1 MPEEKDKKKS
11 LFPFLGASD
20 AKKDNKDSFTFSDKI
35 KNSKPM
41 GSKSFA
47 NRVSSKIGS
56 DGKPRQTLFER
67 TRRDAPFFIA
77 ALVALLLLPFL
88 YKYSGQ
94 VSEEPMVTP
103 GSEESVFDPERYG
116 FDTATGNPDG
126 QIAQFAGRDS
136 LSLIKMG
143 DDTSATDE
151 VTNDYIP
158 SHDGYDASQESSTST
173 EVEENNTNIYKRAAA
188 PATRAAFRRAATK
201 INPLSSAGL
210 TSRGGSRLGVGM
222 WGGGMKTAAR
232 KVGASG
238 PRNSPKPVS
247 LQPLQ
252 AAGKPSR
259 TSFGNG
265 SAAEARRSKDAM
277 SKANAMQALMDAQMK
292 PVQPGKIGGLGGGN
306 FGPGGGKGNLDRKF
320 TYNGKEPWWWDMMKT
335 RAQKEWE
342 AEFNRKWDW
351 IKWKDKMLQG
361 FLNGIFS
368 CLATGTDDWSM
379 GKMFGAAAGEGKES
393 KCGKYTAKDWEQCPD
408 CMNKGK
414 FGKASCW
421 ALFNYKGD
429 DGQKN
434 PWSSGSPN
442 EATLGPI
449 AQRVDCLSN
458 GFGGAFGKMWSK
470 LFGKNKGTF
479 AEAGDCNT
487 FAKDGIYTA
496 DFDSTKDAGKWTV
509 FHYVVGIPTNRL
521 SAYYQMTPT
530 KQAQELVVGYI
541 DRGTTFNSNIP
552 AMTKRKDFVP
562 LFVES
567 VAIKNKKIRKDKPA
581 PTQASTGTATADAGS
596 KNTPAPTQASSGTAT
611 ADAASGTEVAPEE
624 VEALGKQPMMKYTAF
639 LGVLRK
645 GGIMKDAGE
654 TDAKDSLSVS
664 TKGAKQ
670 GKGFVTGARCPYPLV
685 RITCENHAT
694 VSSQGAKINGMPY
707 AHLTFTNGM
716 AGDEAYNAMKSRFLI
731 SYMIQGEDN
740 DVASAITTS
749 TNIAHGQ
756 YYDIP
761 HMNIQKYTGSWSE
774 QLTDSA
780 GFVTNELGKERKSGL
795 SAGYQVIA
803 NSANIKKLRG
813 SDRTNPSNRTIITWE
828 IRQCDSLSVDGESIN
843 KGGCQNG
850 VIKERDEKGKV
861 TAILGQDRPG
871 RVVSTATCVYDDGG
885 GVMEVPGFPTST
897 GNDPVDN
904 DPPVQPEAPKP
915 EPGKVKLDLANYL
928 SGNGGIPAKYNEQ
941 GRRDVGLTIPTV
953 FGFNTSLNS
962 ANCRAVGLQ
971 RLAKKDAAQAVFNN
985 SAAKSY
991 VDSVLAAV
999 NAAPELTA
1007 KNTEVV
1013 HSGEVSVGQLV
1024 DAMTIAY
1031 QKNLLNREVPIEV
1044 VCSLGKTIGATS
1056 VDPDAR
1062 VIKEAWTNTFGA
1074 FAAYTGVN
1082 SSFYPAPLV
1091 PGKDGNLQPDK
1102 RFWGCNDIYVPGTA
1116 DESKKYKGKVYQ
1128 PSVAYCNNHKGDA
1141 KCRLKNIVI
1150 KNGHHYGNY
1159 NWNGKYGPLGQVR
1172 RKDGDYDRNA
1182 YKKALEAGGWT
1193 TNADDPNA
1201 FPLHA
1206 IADVVERKANF
1217 TRKQSLTDQE
1227 LKTEKVS
1234 GLDDYNRRAYVAAYN
1249 NIFNDLDTSGCSLG
1263 DAGNMPVAD
1272 ALHYIGAVCTNGKN
1286 KKPGNG
1292 MTVCGTLD
1300 NVARHHGPSTD
1311 WQTEQE

>member
-292 PVQPGKIGGLGGGN
+292 PVQPGKIGGLGGGS

-335 RAQKEWE
+335 RSQKEWE
-342 AEFNRKWDW
+342 AKFNRKWDW

-379 GKMFGAAAGEGKES
+379 GKMFGAEADAGKEPTC
-393 KCGKYTAKDWEQCPD
+393 CGVKQANWEGFAGVGVPFDPKTCKGFKKKPEYKDAC
-408 CMNKGK
+408 
-414 FGKASCW
+414 ASGW
-421 ALFNYKGD
+421 D
-429 DGQKN
+429 DGNKN
-434 PWSSGSPN
+434 KV
-442 EATLGPI
+442 TMGPI

-541 DRGTTFNSNIP
+541 DKGTTFNSNIS
-552 AMTKRKDFVP
+552 AMKDRKNFVP

-581 PTQASTGTATADAGS
+581 PTKPSSGTATAGAGS
-596 KNTPAPTQASSGTAT
+596 KNTPAPTKASSGTVT
-611 ADAASGTEVAPEE
+611 TGAASGAGVAPEE
-624 VEALGKQPMMKYTAF
+624 VEALQTPIKYTKF

-694 VSSQGAKINGMPY
+694 VSNQGAKIDGMPY

-716 AGDEAYNAMKSRFLI
+716 SGDMAYNLMKSRFLI
-731 SYMIQGEDN
+731 SYSVQGQNN
-740 DVASAITTS
+740 DVAQAITTS
-749 TNIAHGQ
+749 TDIAQGQ

-761 HMNIQKYTGSWSE
+761 HMEIQKYTGSWSE
-774 QLTDSA
+774 QLTNSA
-780 GFVTNELGKERKSGL
+780 GFVTNELGKERPSGL

-803 NSANIKKLRG
+803 NSANIKKLHG

-850 VIKERDEKGKV
+850 VIKERDDKGKV

-885 GVMEVPGFPTST
+885 GVMEVPGFPTIT
-897 GNDPVDN
+897 GNDPA
-904 DPPVQPEAPKP
+904 PQQEPVQPQPIVQ

-941 GRRDVGLTIPTV
+941 GRKDVGLTIPTD
-953 FGFNTSLNS
+953 FGFHTSLNS

-1044 VCSLGKTIGATS
+1044 VCSLGKTIGYTS

-1062 VIKEAWTNTFGA
+1062 VLRNVWRNTFGA

-1082 SSFYPAPLV
+1082 SSFYPAPVV
-1091 PGKDGNLQPDK
+1091 PGEDGKEYADR
-1102 RFWGCNDIYVPGTA
+1102 RFWGCNDIKTSARTA
-1116 DESKKYKGKVYQ
+1116 DEEKNADGTLYKMSVDDCKKS
-1128 PSVAYCNNHKGDA
+1128 PRDA
-1141 KCRLKNIVI
+1141 RCRLKNIVI
-1150 KNGHHYGNY
+1150 RNGHHYGNY

-1172 RKDGDYDRNA
+1172 RRDGDYDRNA
-1182 YKKALEAGGWT
+1182 YKKALEEGGWT

-1206 IADVVERKANF
+1206 IADVVERKFGF
-1217 TRKQSLTDQE
+1217 TRKQSLTADE
-1227 LKTEKVS
+1227 LKTEDVA
-1234 GLDDYNRRAYVAAYN
+1234 GLDDYNRREYVKAYR
-1249 NIFNDLDTSGCSLG
+1249 NIFNDVDKAGCQLD
-1263 DAGNMPVAD
+1263 DAGTMPVAD
-1272 ALHYIGAVCTNGKN
+1272 ALRYIGAVCTNGKN

-1292 MTVCGTLD
+1292 MMKCGTVD
-1300 NVARHHGPSTD
+1300 KVAKHPGSRTLT
-1311 WQTEQE
+1311 QEQQ

>member
-351 IKWKDKMLQG
+351 IKWKDNLLKTWLAG
-361 FLNGIFS
+361 AFN
-368 CLATGTDDWSM
+368 CLVTGDEDGAM
-379 GKMFGAAAGEGKES
+379 GKVFGAAKGAGNAD
-393 KCGKYTAKDWEQCPD
+393 KCGKYTAESWAKCERCRSF
-408 CMNKGK
+408 GE
-414 FGKASCW
+414 FGKDACHG
-421 ALFNYKGD
+421 LFNYTGA
-429 DGQKN
+429 DGQKD
-434 PWSSGSPN
+434 PWSGGNQNSES
-442 EATLGPI
+442 LGFFS
-449 AQRVDCLSN
+449 QRIDCLSN
-458 GFGGAFGKMWSK
+458 GLGGAFGKMWNK

-496 DFDSTKDAGKWTV
+496 DFDSTKNDGKWTV

-541 DRGTTFNSNIP
+541 DKGTTFNSNIS
-552 AMTKRKDFVP
+552 AMKDRKNFVP

-581 PTQASTGTATADAGS
+581 PT
-596 KNTPAPTQASSGTAT
+596 KASSGTAT
-611 ADAASGTEVAPEE
+611 ADSGGDVSPEE
-624 VEALGKQPMMKYTAF
+624 VAALETPIKYTKF

-645 GGIMKDAGE
+645 GGVMIDAGE

-694 VSSQGAKINGMPY
+694 VSNQGAKINGMPY

-716 AGDEAYNAMKSRFLI
+716 TGEAAYNAMKSRFLI

-761 HMNIQKYTGSWSE
+761 HMDIKPYKGSWSE
-774 QLTDSA
+774 QMTGP
-780 GFVTNELGKERKSGL
+780 GFVTNSLGTERNAQNL
-795 SAGYQVIA
+795 ATGYQVIA

-843 KGGCQNG
+843 EGGCQNG

-885 GVMEVPGFPTST
+885 NNYIGFSVTLGDDNNP
-897 GNDPVDN
+897 DPV
-904 DPPVQPEAPKP
+904 PPQPEVKP
-915 EPGKVKLDLANYL
+915 VPQNPQEKILQFADNMN
-928 SGNGGIPAKYNEQ
+928 GNKGIPSKYQE
-941 GRRDVGLTIPTV
+941 RTGLLNIPTLSV
-953 FGFNTSLNS
+953 NGKGGAKPFNETLNS
-962 ANCRAVGLQ
+962 KECLAVGVARGGGSAPLLQ
-971 RLAKKDAAQAVFNN
+971 QDVAADYINSVIASTNASQAFT
-985 SAAKSY
+985 AA
-991 VDSVLAAV
+991 
-999 NAAPELTA
+999 
-1007 KNTEVV
+1007 NTKFV
-1013 HSGEVSVGQLV
+1013 HSGKVSVPQLV
-1024 DAMTIAY
+1024 DAMTVAY
-1031 QKNLLNREVPIEV
+1031 AQDKNAKVPLEV
-1044 VCSLGKTIGATS
+1044 VCSLGKTIGFNS
-1056 VDPDAR
+1056 YDPQMLKLRAPWR
-1062 VIKEAWTNTFGA
+1062 NTFGA
-1074 FAAYTGVN
+1074 FAAYTSAD
-1082 SSFYPAPLV
+1082 SSYFPAPLTLQNAKNLDLANTTEAQRKKMLIADRRFL
-1091 PGKDGNLQPDK
+1091 GCGAIKQGNGVTIKAMD
-1102 RFWGCNDIYVPGTA
+1102 
-1116 DESKKYKGKVYQ
+1116 
-1128 PSVAYCNNHKGDA
+1128 SVRPY
-1141 KCRLKNIVI
+1141 
-1150 KNGHHYGNY
+1150 HYGRY
-1159 NWNGKYGPLGQVR
+1159 NWNEMSTGDKADVPFIGQTGR
-1172 RKDGDYDRNA
+1172 DGYLS
-1182 YKKALEAGGWT
+1182 ALERGGWV
-1193 TNADDPNA
+1193 TNANDPKA
-1201 FPLHA
+1201 YPLHA
-1206 IADVVERKANF
+1206 IAEAVGFQRKESV
-1217 TRKQSLTDQE
+1217 TKQE
-1227 LKTEKVS
+1227 LAASSNKTIDS
-1234 GLDDYNRRAYVAAYN
+1234 LNRKEYLTQNYHL
-1249 NIFNDLDTSGCSLG
+1249 FNENSADPCGLG
-1263 DAGNMPVAD
+1263 DGVMPVED
-1272 ALHYIGAVCTNGKN
+1272 ALRYIGALCINGKN
-1286 KKPGNG
+1286 AKPSNSNNR
-1292 MTVCGTLD
+1292 VCGKYYGVAGESTTSTYDSNETLD
-1300 NVARHHGPSTD
+1300 VNNM
-1311 WQTEQE
+1311 

>member
-265 SAAEARRSKDAM
+265 AAAEARRSKDAM

-292 PVQPGKIGGLGGGN
+292 PVQPGKIGGLGGGS

-335 RAQKEWE
+335 RSQKEWE
-342 AEFNRKWDW
+342 AKFNRKWDW

-379 GKMFGAAAGEGKES
+379 GKMFGAEADAGKEPTC
-393 KCGKYTAKDWEQCPD
+393 CGKKASKIAALLKQKTGKD
-408 CMNKGK
+408 
-414 FGKASCW
+414 FGKEACD
-421 ALFNYKGD
+421 NYVTEVGKDRCPTGWD
-429 DGQKN
+429 DGNKN
-434 PWSSGSPN
+434 KV
-442 EATLGPI
+442 TMGPI

-458 GFGGAFGKMWSK
+458 GFGASFSKMWSK

-541 DRGTTFNSNIP
+541 DKGTTFNSNIS
-552 AMTKRKDFVP
+552 AMKDRKNFVP

-581 PTQASTGTATADAGS
+581 PT
-596 KNTPAPTQASSGTAT
+596 KPSSGTAT
-611 ADAASGTEVAPEE
+611 TGAASGNGVTPKE
-624 VEALGKQPMMKYTAF
+624 VEVLQTPIKYTKF

-716 AGDEAYNAMKSRFLI
+716 TGEAAYNAMKSRFLI

-761 HMNIQKYTGSWSE
+761 HMDIKPYKGSWSE
-774 QLTDSA
+774 QMTGS
-780 GFVTNELGKERKSGL
+780 GFVTNSLGTERNAQNL
-795 SAGYQVIA
+795 ATGYQVIA

-828 IRQCDSLSVDGESIN
+828 IRQCDSLSVDGKSIN
-843 KGGCQNG
+843 EGGCQNG

-885 GVMEVPGFPTST
+885 GVMEVPGFPTIT
-897 GNDPVDN
+897 DDNPVDN

-941 GRRDVGLTIPTV
+941 GRKDVGLTIPTV

-999 NAAPELTA
+999 NAAPELMA
-1007 KNTEVV
+1007 KKTEVV

-1044 VCSLGKTIGATS
+1044 VCSLGKTIGYTS

-1062 VIKEAWTNTFGA
+1062 VLRNVWRNTFGA

-1082 SSFYPAPLV
+1082 SSFYPSPVV
-1091 PGKDGNLQPDK
+1091 PGEDGKEYADR
-1102 RFWGCNDIYVPGTA
+1102 RFWGCNDIKTSARTA
-1116 DESKKYKGKVYQ
+1116 DEEKNADGTLYKMSVDDCKKS
-1128 PSVAYCNNHKGDA
+1128 PRDA
-1141 KCRLKNIVI
+1141 RCRLKNIVI
-1150 KNGHHYGNY
+1150 RNGHHYGNY
-1159 NWNGKYGPLGQVR
+1159 NWNGKYGPLGQVA
-1172 RKDGDYDRNA
+1172 RKDGAYDRDP
-1182 YKKALEAGGWT
+1182 YKKALEEGGWT

-1206 IADVVERKANF
+1206 IADVVERKFGF
-1217 TRKQSLTDQE
+1217 TRKQSLTADE
-1227 LKTEKVS
+1227 LKTEDVA
-1234 GLDDYNRRAYVAAYN
+1234 GLDDYNRREYVKAYR
-1249 NIFNDLDTSGCSLG
+1249 NIFNDVDKAGCQLD
-1263 DAGNMPVAD
+1263 DAGTMPVAD
-1272 ALHYIGAVCTNGKN
+1272 ALRYIGAVCTNGKN

-1292 MTVCGTLD
+1292 MMKCGTVD
-1300 NVARHHGPSTD
+1300 NVAKHPGSRTLT
-1311 WQTEQE
+1311 QEQQ

>member
-351 IKWKDKMLQG
+351 IKWKDNLLKTWLAG
-361 FLNGIFS
+361 AFN
-368 CLATGTDDWSM
+368 CLVTGDEDGAM
-379 GKMFGAAAGEGKES
+379 GKVFGAAKGAGNAD
-393 KCGKYTAKDWEQCPD
+393 KCGKYTAESWAKCERCRSF
-408 CMNKGK
+408 GE
-414 FGKASCW
+414 FGKDACHG
-421 ALFNYKGD
+421 LFNYTGA
-429 DGQKN
+429 DGQKD
-434 PWSSGSPN
+434 PWSGGNQNSES
-442 EATLGPI
+442 LGFFS
-449 AQRVDCLSN
+449 QRIDCLSN
-458 GFGGAFGKMWSK
+458 GLGGAFGKMWSK

-509 FHYVVGIPTNRL
+509 FHYVVGIPTDML
-521 SAYYQMTPT
+521 SKYYKMTPT

-541 DRGTTFNSNIP
+541 DRGTTFNSNIS
-552 AMTKRKDFVP
+552 AMKDRKNFVP

-567 VAIKNKKIRKDKPA
+567 VAIKNKKIRKNGEV
-581 PTQASTGTATADAGS
+581 STINHNADDESAYTFTADELSLMEIQENG
-596 KNTPAPTQASSGTAT
+596 GI
-611 ADAASGTEVAPEE
+611 
-624 VEALGKQPMMKYTAF
+624 KYTEF
-639 LGVLRK
+639 LNNLRK
-645 GGIMKDAGE
+645 GGVMIDAGE

-716 AGDEAYNAMKSRFLI
+716 TGEAAYNAMKSRFLI

-761 HMNIQKYTGSWSE
+761 HMDIKPYKGSWSE

-780 GFVTNELGKERKSGL
+780 GFVTNELGKERKFGL

-885 GVMEVPGFPTST
+885 GVIEVPGFPTIT
-897 GNDPVDN
+897 GNDPA
-904 DPPVQPEAPKP
+904 PQQEPVQPQPIVQ

-941 GRRDVGLTIPTV
+941 GRKDVGLTIPTD

-999 NAAPELTA
+999 NATPELTA

-1031 QKNLLNREVPIEV
+1031 QKNLLNKEVPIEV
-1044 VCSLGKTIGATS
+1044 VCSLGKTIGYTS

-1062 VIKEAWTNTFGA
+1062 VLRDVWRNTFGA

-1082 SSFYPAPLV
+1082 SSFYPAPVV
-1091 PGKDGNLQPDK
+1091 PGEDGKEYADR
-1102 RFWGCNDIYVPGTA
+1102 RFWGCNDIKTSARTA
-1116 DESKKYKGKVYQ
+1116 DEEKNADGTLYKMSVDNCKKS
-1128 PSVAYCNNHKGDA
+1128 PRDA
-1141 KCRLKNIVI
+1141 RCRLKNIVI
-1150 KNGHHYGNY
+1150 RNGHHYGNY
-1159 NWNGKYGPLGQVR
+1159 NWNGKYGPLGQVA
-1172 RKDGDYDRNA
+1172 RKDGAYDRDP

-1193 TNADDPNA
+1193 TNADDPKA

-1206 IADVVERKANF
+1206 IADVVERKSGF
-1217 TRKQSLTDQE
+1217 TRKQSLTADE
-1227 LKTEKVS
+1227 LKTEDVA
-1234 GLDDYNRRAYVAAYN
+1234 GLDDYNRREYVKAYR
-1249 NIFNDLDTSGCSLG
+1249 NIFNDVDKAGCQLD
-1263 DAGNMPVAD
+1263 DAGTMPVAD
-1272 ALHYIGAVCTNGKN
+1272 ALRYIGAVCTNGKN

-1292 MTVCGTLD
+1292 MTVCGTVD
-1300 NVARHHGPSTD
+1300 NVAKHRGPRTLT
-1311 WQTEQE
+1311 QEQQ

>member
-292 PVQPGKIGGLGGGN
+292 PVQPGKIGGLGGGS

-351 IKWKDKMLQG
+351 IKWKDNLLKTWLAG
-361 FLNGIFS
+361 AFN
-368 CLATGTDDWSM
+368 CLVTGDEDGAM
-379 GKMFGAAAGEGKES
+379 GKVFGAAKGAGNAD
-393 KCGKYTAKDWEQCPD
+393 KCGKYTAESWAKCERCRSF
-408 CMNKGK
+408 GE
-414 FGKASCW
+414 FGKDACHG
-421 ALFNYKGD
+421 LFNYTGA
-429 DGQKN
+429 DGQKD
-434 PWSSGSPN
+434 PWSGGNQNSES
-442 EATLGPI
+442 LGFFS
-449 AQRVDCLSN
+449 QRIDCLSN
-458 GFGGAFGKMWSK
+458 GLGGAFGKMWSK

-487 FAKDGIYTA
+487 FATDGLYTA
-496 DFDSTKDAGKWTV
+496 DFASTKNDGKWTV
-509 FHYVVGIPTNRL
+509 FHYVVGIPTAKL
-521 SAYYQMTPT
+521 ADYYQMTPT

-581 PTQASTGTATADAGS
+581 PT
-596 KNTPAPTQASSGTAT
+596 KASSGTAT

-645 GGIMKDAGE
+645 GGVMIDAGD
-654 TDAKDSLSVS
+654 TNAKDSLSVS

-694 VSSQGAKINGMPY
+694 VSNQGAKINGMPY

-716 AGDEAYNAMKSRFLI
+716 TGEAAYNAMKSRFLI

-761 HMNIQKYTGSWSE
+761 HMDIKPYKGSWSE
-774 QLTDSA
+774 QMTGS
-780 GFVTNELGKERKSGL
+780 GFVTNSLGKERNAQNL
-795 SAGYQVIA
+795 ATGYQVIA

-885 GVMEVPGFPTST
+885 GVIEVPGFPTIT
-897 GNDPVDN
+897 GNDPA
-904 DPPVQPEAPKP
+904 PQQEPVQPQPIVQ

-941 GRRDVGLTIPTV
+941 GRKDVGLTIPTD
-953 FGFNTSLNS
+953 FGFNTSLTLNS
-962 ANCRAVGLQ
+962 AKCRAVGLQ
-971 RLAKKDAAQAVFNN
+971 RLTKKDAAQAVFNN

-1116 DESKKYKGKVYQ
+1116 NESKNYKGKVYQ

-1182 YKKALEAGGWT
+1182 YKKVLEAGGWT

-1234 GLDDYNRRAYVAAYN
+1234 GLDDYNRREYVDAYH

-1272 ALHYIGAVCTNGKN
+1272 ALRYIGAVCTNGKN

-1311 WQTEQE
+1311 WQPEQE

>member
-292 PVQPGKIGGLGGGN
+292 PVQPGKIGGLGGGS

-379 GKMFGAAAGEGKES
+379 GKMFGAEADAGKEPTC
-393 KCGKYTAKDWEQCPD
+393 CGKKASKIAALLKQKTGKD
-408 CMNKGK
+408 
-414 FGKASCW
+414 FGKEACD
-421 ALFNYKGD
+421 NYVTEVGKDKCPTGWD
-429 DGQKN
+429 DGNKN
-434 PWSSGSPN
+434 KV
-442 EATLGPI
+442 TMGPI

-458 GFGGAFGKMWSK
+458 GFGASFGKMWSK

-487 FAKDGIYTA
+487 FAKDGLYTA
-496 DFDSTKDAGKWTV
+496 DFASTKNDGKWTV

-541 DRGTTFNSNIP
+541 DKGTTFNSNIS
-552 AMTKRKDFVP
+552 AMKDRKNFVP

-567 VAIKNKKIRKDKPA
+567 VAIKNKKIRKNGEVSTIDHNADDKSGY
-581 PTQASTGTATADAGS
+581 TFTADELSLMEIQENG
-596 KNTPAPTQASSGTAT
+596 GI
-611 ADAASGTEVAPEE
+611 
-624 VEALGKQPMMKYTAF
+624 KYTEF
-639 LGVLRK
+639 LNNLRK
-645 GGIMKDAGE
+645 GGVMIDAGE

-694 VSSQGAKINGMPY
+694 VSNQGAKINGMPY

-716 AGDEAYNAMKSRFLI
+716 TGEAAYNAMKSRFLI

-761 HMNIQKYTGSWSE
+761 HMDIKPYKGSWSE
-774 QLTDSA
+774 QMTGS
-780 GFVTNELGKERKSGL
+780 GFVTNSLGKERNAQNL
-795 SAGYQVIA
+795 ATGYQVIA
-803 NSANIKKLRG
+803 NSANINKLRG

-850 VIKERDEKGKV
+850 VIKERDEKGN
-861 TAILGQDRPG
+861 LGQDRPG

-885 GVMEVPGFPTST
+885 NNYIGFPVDLGGDKDQDPVQTQPDPKPSA
-897 GNDPVDN
+897 NDPQEKILQFADN
-904 DPPVQPEAPKP
+904 M
-915 EPGKVKLDLANYL
+915 
-928 SGNGGIPAKYNEQ
+928 NGTKGIPAKYQE
-941 GRRDVGLTIPTV
+941 RTGLLQIPTLSV
-953 FGFNTSLNS
+953 NGKGGAKPFNETLNS
-962 ANCRAVGLQ
+962 KECLAVGVARGGGAAPLLQ
-971 RLAKKDAAQAVFNN
+971 QDVAAAYINSVIASTNA
-985 SAAKSY
+985 SAAFT
-991 VDSVLAAV
+991 
-999 NAAPELTA
+999 EA
-1007 KNTEVV
+1007 KTKFA
-1013 HSGEVSVGQLV
+1013 HSGRVSVPQLV
-1024 DAMTIAY
+1024 DAMTVAY
-1031 QKNLLNREVPIEV
+1031 AQDKNAKVPLEV
-1044 VCSLGKTIGATS
+1044 VCSLGKTIGYNS
-1056 VDPDAR
+1056 YDPQMLKLRAPWR
-1062 VIKEAWTNTFGA
+1062 NTFGA
-1074 FAAYTGVN
+1074 FAAYTSAD
-1082 SSFYPAPLV
+1082 SSYFPAPLT
-1091 PGKDGNLQPDK
+1091 LQNSKNHDLANMSDAQIK
-1102 RFWGCNDIYVPGTA
+1102 RLIIADRRFLGCGAVKQG
-1116 DESKKYKGKVYQ
+1116 
-1128 PSVAYCNNHKGDA
+1128 
-1141 KCRLKNIVI
+1141 
-1150 KNGHHYGNY
+1150 NGHTVTAMASVRPYHYGRY
-1159 NWNGKYGPLGQVR
+1159 NWNEMSTGDKADVPFIGQTGR
-1172 RKDGDYDRNA
+1172 DGYLS
-1182 YKKALEAGGWT
+1182 ALERGGWV
-1193 TNADDPNA
+1193 TNANDPKA
-1201 FPLHA
+1201 YPLHA
-1206 IADVVERKANF
+1206 IAEAVGFQRRESVTK
-1217 TRKQSLTDQE
+1217 QE
-1227 LKTEKVS
+1227 LAASSNKTIDA
-1234 GLDDYNRRAYVAAYN
+1234 LNRRAYLSKYMHL
-1249 NIFNDLDTSGCSLG
+1249 FNESPNDPCGLG
-1263 DAGNMPVAD
+1263 DGEMNVED
-1272 ALHYIGAVCTNGKN
+1272 ALLYIGALCINGKN
-1286 KKPGNG
+1286 AKPSNSNNNK
-1292 MTVCGTLD
+1292 CGSYYG
-1300 NVARHHGPSTD
+1300 VAGESTTSTYD
-1311 WQTEQE
+1311 SNETIDVDHLM

>member
-292 PVQPGKIGGLGGGN
+292 PVQPGKIGGLGGGS

-335 RAQKEWE
+335 RSQKEWE
-342 AEFNRKWDW
+342 AKFNRKWDW

-379 GKMFGAAAGEGKES
+379 GKMFGAEADAGKEPTC
-393 KCGKYTAKDWEQCPD
+393 CGVK
-408 CMNKGK
+408 
-414 FGKASCW
+414 
-421 ALFNYKGD
+421 
-429 DGQKN
+429 QKN
-434 PWSSGSPN
+434 WEGFAGVGVPFNETTCKGFKKKPEYKDACASGWDN
-442 EATLGPI
+442 GNKNKVTMGPI

-458 GFGGAFGKMWSK
+458 GFGASFSKMWSK

-479 AEAGDCNT
+479 AEIGDCNT

-496 DFDSTKDAGKWTV
+496 DFASTKNDGKWTV

-541 DRGTTFNSNIP
+541 DRGTTFNSNIS
-552 AMTKRKDFVP
+552 AMKDRKNFVP

-567 VAIKNKKIRKDKPA
+567 VAIKNKKIRK
-581 PTQASTGTATADAGS
+581 
-596 KNTPAPTQASSGTAT
+596 NTPAPTKPSSGTAT

-645 GGIMKDAGE
+645 GGVMIDAGD
-654 TDAKDSLSVS
+654 TNAKDSLSVS

-694 VSSQGAKINGMPY
+694 VSNQGAKINGMPY

-716 AGDEAYNAMKSRFLI
+716 TGEAAYNAMKSRFLI

-761 HMNIQKYTGSWSE
+761 HMDIKPYKGSWSE
-774 QLTDSA
+774 QMTGS
-780 GFVTNELGKERKSGL
+780 GFVPNSLGKERNAQNL
-795 SAGYQVIA
+795 ATGYQVIA

-885 GVMEVPGFPTST
+885 GVMEVPGFPTIT
-897 GNDPVDN
+897 GNDPA
-904 DPPVQPEAPKP
+904 PQQEPVQPQPIVQ

-941 GRRDVGLTIPTV
+941 GRKDVGLTIPTD
-953 FGFNTSLNS
+953 FGFHTSLNS

-1044 VCSLGKTIGATS
+1044 VCSLGKTIGYTS

-1062 VIKEAWTNTFGA
+1062 VLRNVWRNTFGA

-1082 SSFYPAPLV
+1082 SSFYPAPVV
-1091 PGKDGNLQPDK
+1091 PGEDGKEYADR
-1102 RFWGCNDIYVPGTA
+1102 RFWGCNDIKTSARTA
-1116 DESKKYKGKVYQ
+1116 DEEKNADGTLYKMSVDDCKKS
-1128 PSVAYCNNHKGDA
+1128 PRDA
-1141 KCRLKNIVI
+1141 RCRLKNIVI
-1150 KNGHHYGNY
+1150 RNGHHYGNY

-1172 RKDGDYDRNA
+1172 RRDGDYDRNA
-1182 YKKALEAGGWT
+1182 YKKALEEGGWT

-1206 IADVVERKANF
+1206 IADVVERKFGF
-1217 TRKQSLTDQE
+1217 TRKQSLTADE
-1227 LKTEKVS
+1227 LKTEDVA
-1234 GLDDYNRRAYVAAYN
+1234 GLDDYNRREYVKAYR
-1249 NIFNDLDTSGCSLG
+1249 NIFNDVDKAGCQLD
-1263 DAGNMPVAD
+1263 DAGTMPVAD
-1272 ALHYIGAVCTNGKN
+1272 ALRYIGAVCTNGKN

-1292 MTVCGTLD
+1292 MMKCGTVD
-1300 NVARHHGPSTD
+1300 KVAKHPGSRTLT
-1311 WQTEQE
+1311 QEQQ

>member
-210 TSRGGSRLGVGM
+210 TSRGGSRLGVDM

-292 PVQPGKIGGLGGGN
+292 PVQPGKIGGLGGGS

-567 VAIKNKKIRKDKPA
+567 VAIKNKKIRKNGEV
-581 PTQASTGTATADAGS
+581 STIDHNADDESAYTFTADELSLMEIQENG
-596 KNTPAPTQASSGTAT
+596 GI
-611 ADAASGTEVAPEE
+611 
-624 VEALGKQPMMKYTAF
+624 KYTEF
-639 LGVLRK
+639 LNNLRK
-645 GGIMKDAGE
+645 GGVMIDAGE

-694 VSSQGAKINGMPY
+694 VSNQGAKINGMPY

-716 AGDEAYNAMKSRFLI
+716 TGEAAYNAMKSRFLI

-780 GFVTNELGKERKSGL
+780 GFVTNSLGTERKSGL

-885 GVMEVPGFPTST
+885 NNYIGFPVDLDDDRV
-897 GNDPVDN
+897 DPV
-904 DPPVQPEAPKP
+904 PPQPDPKP
-915 EPGKVKLDLANYL
+915 DSQKPQEKILQFADNMN
-928 SGNGGIPAKYNEQ
+928 GNKGIPAKYQE
-941 GRRDVGLTIPTV
+941 RKGLLQIPTLFV
-953 FGFNTSLNS
+953 NGKGGARPFNEAVNTKECL
-962 ANCRAVGLQ
+962 AVGAIRSL
-971 RLAKKDAAQAVFNN
+971 KKTEPAAVLEQDAAKA
-985 SAAKSY
+985 Y
-991 VDSVLAAV
+991 LDSVV
-999 NAAPELTA
+999 NQTNASQAFTA
-1007 KNTEVV
+1007 GNARFE
-1013 HSGEVSVGQLV
+1013 HSGTVSIPQLV
-1024 DAMTIAY
+1024 DAMTVAY
-1031 QKNLLNREVPIEV
+1031 TQDSNAQVPIEV
-1044 VCSLGKTIGATS
+1044 VCALGKTIGLNS
-1056 VDPDAR
+1056 FDPQMLNVR
-1062 VIKEAWTNTFGA
+1062 EQWRNTFGA
-1074 FAAYTGVN
+1074 FAAYTGAD
-1082 SSFYPAPLV
+1082 SSYFPTPFTIENKKN
-1091 PGKDGNLQPDK
+1091 KDLNTLKDDAMRK
-1102 RFWGCNDIYVPGTA
+1102 MLIADRRFLGCGAVRQGDGTIMKARA
-1116 DESKKYKGKVYQ
+1116 DVRPY
-1128 PSVAYCNNHKGDA
+1128 
-1141 KCRLKNIVI
+1141 
-1150 KNGHHYGNY
+1150 HYGRY
-1159 NWNGKYGPLGQVR
+1159 NWNELATGDHPSIGYSGTSGR
-1172 RKDGDYDRNA
+1172 DGYLR
-1182 YKKALEAGGWT
+1182 ALEEGGWT
-1193 TNADDPNA
+1193 TNARKAEA

-1206 IADVVERKANF
+1206 IAEAVGFQRQDRA
-1217 TRKQSLTDQE
+1217 TKQEVAKYGSNGTIDS
-1227 LKTEKVS
+1227 V
-1234 GLDDYNRRAYVAAYN
+1234 NRAKYHAAY
-1249 NIFNDLDTSGCSLG
+1249 IHLFNEDSSDACNLSGT
-1263 DAGNMPVAD
+1263 MKVED
-1272 ALHYIGAVCTNGKN
+1272 ALKYIGALCINGKN
-1286 KKPGNG
+1286 AKPSNNNNDE
-1292 MTVCGTLD
+1292 CGTYYGVAQEFGHSNTKMLD
-1300 NVARHHGPSTD
+1300 AANVMLGV
-1311 WQTEQE
+1311 QN

>member
-158 SHDGYDASQESSTST
+158 SHDGYDASQESSTRT

-292 PVQPGKIGGLGGGN
+292 PVQPGKIGGLGGGS

-335 RAQKEWE
+335 RSQKEWE
-342 AEFNRKWDW
+342 AKFNRKWDW

-379 GKMFGAAAGEGKES
+379 GKMFGAEADAGKEPTC
-393 KCGKYTAKDWEQCPD
+393 CGVKQANWEGFAGVGVPFNPKTCKGFKKKPEYKDAC
-408 CMNKGK
+408 
-414 FGKASCW
+414 ASGW
-421 ALFNYKGD
+421 D
-429 DGQKN
+429 DGNKN
-434 PWSSGSPN
+434 KV
-442 EATLGPI
+442 TMGPI

-458 GFGGAFGKMWSK
+458 GFGASFSKMWSK

-479 AEAGDCNT
+479 AEIGDCNT
-487 FAKDGIYTA
+487 FAKDGLYTA
-496 DFDSTKDAGKWTV
+496 DFASTKNDGKWTV

-567 VAIKNKKIRKDKPA
+567 VAIKNKKIRKNGEVSTIDHNADDKSA
-581 PTQASTGTATADAGS
+581 YTFTADELSLMEIQENG
-596 KNTPAPTQASSGTAT
+596 GI
-611 ADAASGTEVAPEE
+611 
-624 VEALGKQPMMKYTAF
+624 KYTEF
-639 LGVLRK
+639 LNNLRK
-645 GGIMKDAGE
+645 GGVMIDAGE

-694 VSSQGAKINGMPY
+694 VSNQGAKINGMPY

-716 AGDEAYNAMKSRFLI
+716 TGEAAYNAMKSRFLI

-761 HMNIQKYTGSWSE
+761 HMDIKPYKGSWSE
-774 QLTDSA
+774 QMTGS
-780 GFVTNELGKERKSGL
+780 GFVTNSLGKERNAQNL
-795 SAGYQVIA
+795 ATGYQVIA
-803 NSANIKKLRG
+803 NSANIKKLHG

-861 TAILGQDRPG
+861 TGILGQDRPG

-885 GVMEVPGFPTST
+885 NNYIGFPV
-897 GNDPVDN
+897 NLDDDQNKVDPV
-904 DPPVQPEAPKP
+904 PPQPDPKP
-915 EPGKVKLDLANYL
+915 DPQKPQEKILQFADNM
-928 SGNGGIPAKYNEQ
+928 NGHKGIPAKYQE
-941 GRRDVGLTIPTV
+941 RTGLLQIPTLSV
-953 FGFNTSLNS
+953 NGKGGARPFNDAVNTKECL
-962 ANCRAVGLQ
+962 AVGAIRSL
-971 RLAKKDAAQAVFNN
+971 KKTEPAAVLEQDAAKA
-985 SAAKSY
+985 Y
-991 VDSVLAAV
+991 LDSVVAQT
-999 NAAPELTA
+999 NASQAFTA
-1007 KNTEVV
+1007 GNARFE
-1013 HSGEVSVGQLV
+1013 HSGTVSIPQLV
-1024 DAMTIAY
+1024 DAMTVAY
-1031 QKNLLNREVPIEV
+1031 TQDSNAQVPIEV
-1044 VCSLGKTIGATS
+1044 VCALGKTIGLNS
-1056 VDPDAR
+1056 FDPQMLNVR
-1062 VIKEAWTNTFGA
+1062 EQWRNTFGA
-1074 FAAYTGVN
+1074 FAAYTGAD
-1082 SSFYPAPLV
+1082 SSYFPTPFTIENKKN
-1091 PGKDGNLQPDK
+1091 KDLNTLKDDAMRK
-1102 RFWGCNDIYVPGTA
+1102 MLIADRRFLGCGAVRQGDGTIMKARA
-1116 DESKKYKGKVYQ
+1116 DVRPY
-1128 PSVAYCNNHKGDA
+1128 
-1141 KCRLKNIVI
+1141 
-1150 KNGHHYGNY
+1150 HYGRY
-1159 NWNGKYGPLGQVR
+1159 NWNELATGDHPSIGYSGTSGR
-1172 RKDGDYDRNA
+1172 DGYLR
-1182 YKKALEAGGWT
+1182 ALEEGGWT
-1193 TNADDPNA
+1193 TNARKAEA

-1206 IADVVERKANF
+1206 IAEAVGFQRQDRA
-1217 TRKQSLTDQE
+1217 TKQEVAKYGSNGTIDS
-1227 LKTEKVS
+1227 V
-1234 GLDDYNRRAYVAAYN
+1234 NRAKYHAAY
-1249 NIFNDLDTSGCSLG
+1249 IHLFNEDSSDACNLSGT
-1263 DAGNMPVAD
+1263 MKVED
-1272 ALHYIGAVCTNGKN
+1272 ALKYIGALCINGKN
-1286 KKPGNG
+1286 AKPSNNNNDE
-1292 MTVCGTLD
+1292 CGTYYGVAQEFGHSNTRMLD
-1300 NVARHHGPSTD
+1300 AANVMLGV
-1311 WQTEQE
+1311 QN

>member
-292 PVQPGKIGGLGGGN
+292 PVQPGKIGGLGGGS

-379 GKMFGAAAGEGKES
+379 GKMFGAEADAGKEPTC
-393 KCGKYTAKDWEQCPD
+393 CGVKQANWEGFAGVGVPFDPKTCKGFKKKPEYKDAC
-408 CMNKGK
+408 
-414 FGKASCW
+414 ASGW
-421 ALFNYKGD
+421 D
-429 DGQKN
+429 DGNKN
-434 PWSSGSPN
+434 KV
-442 EATLGPI
+442 TMGPI

-458 GFGGAFGKMWSK
+458 GFGASFSKMWSK

-479 AEAGDCNT
+479 AEIGDCNT
-487 FAKDGIYTA
+487 FAKDGLYTA
-496 DFDSTKDAGKWTV
+496 DFASTKNDGKWTV

-541 DRGTTFNSNIP
+541 DKGTTFNSNIS

-581 PTQASTGTATADAGS
+581 PTKPSSGTATADAGS

-611 ADAASGTEVAPEE
+611 ADAASGAGVAPEE
-624 VEALGKQPMMKYTAF
+624 VEALQTPIKYTKF

-694 VSSQGAKINGMPY
+694 VSNQGAKINGMPY

-716 AGDEAYNAMKSRFLI
+716 TGEAAYNAMKSRFLI

-761 HMNIQKYTGSWSE
+761 HMEIQEYKGSWSK
-774 QLTDSA
+774 QLTGP
-780 GFVTNELGKERKSGL
+780 GFVTNQLGKKRDDL
-795 SAGYQVIA
+795 NLATGYQVIA
-803 NSANIKKLRG
+803 NSANIKKLHG

-885 GVMEVPGFPTST
+885 NNYIGFPVDLDGDKDQDPVPPQGDVKPS
-897 GNDPVDN
+897 GNDPQEKILQFADN
-904 DPPVQPEAPKP
+904 M
-915 EPGKVKLDLANYL
+915 
-928 SGNGGIPAKYNEQ
+928 NGTKGIPAKYQE
-941 GRRDVGLTIPTV
+941 RTGLLQIPTLSV
-953 FGFNTSLNS
+953 NGKGGAKPFNETLNS
-962 ANCRAVGLQ
+962 KECLAVGVA
-971 RLAKKDAAQAVFNN
+971 RGGG
-985 SAAKSY
+985 
-991 VDSVLAAV
+991 
-999 NAAPELTA
+999 AAPLLQQDVAAAYINSVIARTNASQAFTEA
-1007 KNTEVV
+1007 KTKFG
-1013 HSGEVSVGQLV
+1013 HSGRVSVPQLV
-1024 DAMTIAY
+1024 DAMTVAY
-1031 QKNLLNREVPIEV
+1031 AQDKNAKVPLEV
-1044 VCSLGKTIGATS
+1044 VCSLGKTIGYNS
-1056 VDPDAR
+1056 YDPQMLKLRAPWR
-1062 VIKEAWTNTFGA
+1062 NTFGA
-1074 FAAYTGVN
+1074 FAAYTSAD
-1082 SSFYPAPLV
+1082 SSYFPAPLT
-1091 PGKDGNLQPDK
+1091 LQNSKNHDLANMSDAQIKKLIIADK
-1102 RFWGCNDIYVPGTA
+1102 RFLGCGAVKQGDGHTVVKA
-1116 DESKKYKGKVYQ
+1116 MA
-1128 PSVAYCNNHKGDA
+1128 SVRPY
-1141 KCRLKNIVI
+1141 
-1150 KNGHHYGNY
+1150 HYGRY
-1159 NWNGKYGPLGQVR
+1159 NWNEMRTGDKADVPFIGQTGR
-1172 RKDGDYDRNA
+1172 DGYLS
-1182 YKKALEAGGWT
+1182 ALERGGWV
-1193 TNADDPNA
+1193 TNANDPKA
-1201 FPLHA
+1201 YPLHA
-1206 IADVVERKANF
+1206 IAEAVGFQRKESV
-1217 TRKQSLTDQE
+1217 TKQE
-1227 LKTEKVS
+1227 LQRSSNKTIDSLNRK
-1234 GLDDYNRRAYVAAYN
+1234 DYLRAYMHL
-1249 NIFNDLDTSGCSLG
+1249 FNENPNDPCGLG
-1263 DAGNMPVAD
+1263 DGEMNVED
-1272 ALHYIGAVCTNGKN
+1272 ALRYIGALCINGKN
-1286 KKPGNG
+1286 AKPSNSNNNK
-1292 MTVCGTLD
+1292 CGSYYG
-1300 NVARHHGPSTD
+1300 VAGESTTSTYD
-1311 WQTEQE
+1311 SNETIDVDSLM

>member
-351 IKWKDKMLQG
+351 IKWKDNLLKTWLAG
-361 FLNGIFS
+361 AFN
-368 CLATGTDDWSM
+368 CLVTGDEDGAM
-379 GKMFGAAAGEGKES
+379 GKVFGAAKGAGNAD
-393 KCGKYTAKDWEQCPD
+393 KCGKYTAESWAKCERCRSF
-408 CMNKGK
+408 GE
-414 FGKASCW
+414 FGKDACHG
-421 ALFNYKGD
+421 LFNYKGD
-429 DGQKN
+429 DGQKD
-434 PWSSGSPN
+434 PWSGGNQNSES
-442 EATLGPI
+442 LGFFS
-449 AQRVDCLSN
+449 QRIDCLSN
-458 GFGGAFGKMWSK
+458 GLGGAFGKMWSK

-509 FHYVVGIPTNRL
+509 FHYVVGIPTDML
-521 SAYYQMTPT
+521 SKYYKMTPT

-541 DRGTTFNSNIP
+541 DRGTTFNSNIS
-552 AMTKRKDFVP
+552 AMKDRKNFVP

-581 PTQASTGTATADAGS
+581 PTKASA
-596 KNTPAPTQASSGTAT
+596 GTAT

-624 VEALGKQPMMKYTAF
+624 VEALQTPIKYTAF

-645 GGIMKDAGE
+645 GGIMKDVSE

-694 VSSQGAKINGMPY
+694 VSSQGAKIDGMPY

-716 AGDEAYNAMKSRFLI
+716 TGEAAYNAMKSRFLI

-761 HMNIQKYTGSWSE
+761 HMDIKPYKGSWSE
-774 QLTDSA
+774 QMTGS
-780 GFVTNELGKERKSGL
+780 GFVTNSLGKERNAQNL
-795 SAGYQVIA
+795 ATGYQVIA

-885 GVMEVPGFPTST
+885 NNYIGFPVDLDDDRV
-897 GNDPVDN
+897 DPV
-904 DPPVQPEAPKP
+904 PPQPDPKP
-915 EPGKVKLDLANYL
+915 DSQKPQEKILQFADNMN
-928 SGNGGIPAKYNEQ
+928 GNKGIPAKYQE
-941 GRRDVGLTIPTV
+941 RKGLLQIPTLFV
-953 FGFNTSLNS
+953 NGKGGARPFNEAVNTKECL
-962 ANCRAVGLQ
+962 AVGAIRSL
-971 RLAKKDAAQAVFNN
+971 KKTEPAAVLEQDAAKA
-985 SAAKSY
+985 Y
-991 VDSVLAAV
+991 LDSVV
-999 NAAPELTA
+999 NQTNASQAFTA
-1007 KNTEVV
+1007 GNARFE
-1013 HSGEVSVGQLV
+1013 HSGTVSIPQLV
-1024 DAMTIAY
+1024 DAMTVAY
-1031 QKNLLNREVPIEV
+1031 TQDSNAQVPIEV
-1044 VCSLGKTIGATS
+1044 VCALGKTIGLNS
-1056 VDPDAR
+1056 FDPQMLNVR
-1062 VIKEAWTNTFGA
+1062 EQWRNTFGA
-1074 FAAYTGVN
+1074 FAAYTGAD
-1082 SSFYPAPLV
+1082 SSYFPTPFTIENKKN
-1091 PGKDGNLQPDK
+1091 KDLNTLKDDAMRK
-1102 RFWGCNDIYVPGTA
+1102 MLIADRRFLGCGAVRQGDGTIMKARA
-1116 DESKKYKGKVYQ
+1116 DVRPY
-1128 PSVAYCNNHKGDA
+1128 
-1141 KCRLKNIVI
+1141 
-1150 KNGHHYGNY
+1150 HYGRY
-1159 NWNGKYGPLGQVR
+1159 NWNELATGDHPSIGYSGTSGR
-1172 RKDGDYDRNA
+1172 DGYLR
-1182 YKKALEAGGWT
+1182 ALEEGGWT
-1193 TNADDPNA
+1193 TNARKA
-1201 FPLHA
+1201 ESFPLHA
-1206 IADVVERKANF
+1206 IAEAVGFQRQDRA
-1217 TRKQSLTDQE
+1217 TKQEVAKYGSNGTIDS
-1227 LKTEKVS
+1227 V
-1234 GLDDYNRRAYVAAYN
+1234 NRAKYHAAY
-1249 NIFNDLDTSGCSLG
+1249 IHLFNEDSSDACNLSGT
-1263 DAGNMPVAD
+1263 MKVED
-1272 ALHYIGAVCTNGKN
+1272 ALKYIGALCINGKN
-1286 KKPGNG
+1286 AKPSNNNNDE
-1292 MTVCGTLD
+1292 CGTYYGVAQEFGHSNTKMLD
-1300 NVARHHGPSTD
+1300 AANVMLGV
-1311 WQTEQE
+1311 QN

>member
-151 VTNDYIP
+151 ITNDSIP

-292 PVQPGKIGGLGGGN
+292 PVQPGKIGGLGGGS

-342 AEFNRKWDW
+342 AKFNRKWDW

-379 GKMFGAAAGEGKES
+379 GKMFGAEADAGKEPTC
-393 KCGKYTAKDWEQCPD
+393 CGKKASKIAALLKQKTGKD
-408 CMNKGK
+408 
-414 FGKASCW
+414 FGKEACD
-421 ALFNYKGD
+421 NYVTEVGKDRCPTGWD
-429 DGQKN
+429 DGNKN
-434 PWSSGSPN
+434 KV
-442 EATLGPI
+442 TMGPI

-458 GFGGAFGKMWSK
+458 GFGASFSKMWSK

-487 FAKDGIYTA
+487 FAKDGLYTA
-496 DFDSTKDAGKWTV
+496 DFASTKNDGKWTV

-541 DRGTTFNSNIP
+541 DKGTTFNSNIP

-567 VAIKNKKIRKDKPA
+567 VAIKNKKIRKNGEVSTIDHNADDKSGY
-581 PTQASTGTATADAGS
+581 TFTADELSLMEIQENG
-596 KNTPAPTQASSGTAT
+596 GI
-611 ADAASGTEVAPEE
+611 
-624 VEALGKQPMMKYTAF
+624 KYTEF
-639 LGVLRK
+639 LNNLRK
-645 GGIMKDAGE
+645 GGVMIDAGE

-716 AGDEAYNAMKSRFLI
+716 TGEAAYNAMKSRFLI

-761 HMNIQKYTGSWSE
+761 HMDIKPYKGSWSE
-774 QLTDSA
+774 QMTGS
-780 GFVTNELGKERKSGL
+780 GFVTNSLGKERNAQNL
-795 SAGYQVIA
+795 ATGYQVIA
-803 NSANIKKLRG
+803 NSANINKLRG

-885 GVMEVPGFPTST
+885 GVMEVPGFPTIT
-897 GNDPVDN
+897 GNDPA
-904 DPPVQPEAPKP
+904 PQQEPVQPQPIVQ

-941 GRRDVGLTIPTV
+941 GRKDVGLTIPTD
-953 FGFNTSLNS
+953 FGFHTSLNS

-1044 VCSLGKTIGATS
+1044 VCSLGKTIGYTS

-1062 VIKEAWTNTFGA
+1062 VLRNVWRNTFGA

-1082 SSFYPAPLV
+1082 SSFYPAPVV
-1091 PGKDGNLQPDK
+1091 PGEDGKEYADR
-1102 RFWGCNDIYVPGTA
+1102 RFWGCNDIKTSARTA
-1116 DESKKYKGKVYQ
+1116 DEEKNADGTLYKMSVDDCKKS
-1128 PSVAYCNNHKGDA
+1128 PRDA
-1141 KCRLKNIVI
+1141 RCRLKNIVI
-1150 KNGHHYGNY
+1150 RNGHHYGNY
-1159 NWNGKYGPLGQVR
+1159 NWNGKYGPLGQVA
-1172 RKDGDYDRNA
+1172 RKDGAYDRDP
-1182 YKKALEAGGWT
+1182 YKKALEEGGWT

-1217 TRKQSLTDQE
+1217 TRKQSLTADE
-1227 LKTEKVS
+1227 LKTEDVA
-1234 GLDDYNRRAYVAAYN
+1234 GLDDYNRREYVKAYR
-1249 NIFNDLDTSGCSLG
+1249 NIFNDVDKAGCQLD
-1263 DAGNMPVAD
+1263 DAGTMPVAD
-1272 ALHYIGAVCTNGKN
+1272 ALRYIGAVCTNGKN

-1292 MTVCGTLD
+1292 MMKCGTVD
-1300 NVARHHGPSTD
+1300 KVAKHPGSRTLT
-1311 WQTEQE
+1311 QEQQ

>member
-259 TSFGNG
+259 TSFGSG

-292 PVQPGKIGGLGGGN
+292 PVQPGKIGGLGGGS

-335 RAQKEWE
+335 RSQKEWE
-342 AEFNRKWDW
+342 AKFNRKWDW
-351 IKWKDKMLQG
+351 IKWKDNLLKTWLAG
-361 FLNGIFS
+361 AFN
-368 CLATGTDDWSM
+368 CLVTGDEDGAM
-379 GKMFGAAAGEGKES
+379 GKVFGAAKGAGNAD
-393 KCGKYTAKDWEQCPD
+393 KCGKYTEDDWKNCAD

-421 ALFNYKGD
+421 ALFNYTGA

-434 PWSSGSPN
+434 PWSGGNQNSES
-442 EATLGPI
+442 LGFFS
-449 AQRVDCLSN
+449 QRIDCLSN
-458 GFGGAFGKMWSK
+458 GLGGAFGKMWNK

-509 FHYVVGIPTNRL
+509 FHYVVGIPTNGL

-581 PTQASTGTATADAGS
+581 PT
-596 KNTPAPTQASSGTAT
+596 KASSGTAT

-645 GGIMKDAGE
+645 GGIMKDVGE

-694 VSSQGAKINGMPY
+694 VSNQQGAKINGMPY

-716 AGDEAYNAMKSRFLI
+716 TGEAAYNAMKSRFLI

-761 HMNIQKYTGSWSE
+761 HMDIKPYKGSWSE
-774 QLTDSA
+774 QMTGP
-780 GFVTNELGKERKSGL
+780 GFVTNSLGTERKSGL

-803 NSANIKKLRG
+803 NSANINKLRG

-850 VIKERDEKGKV
+850 VIKERDEKGNV
-861 TAILGQDRPG
+861 TGILGQDRPG

-885 GVMEVPGFPTST
+885 NNYIGFPVTL
-897 GNDPVDN
+897 GDDNNPDPV
-904 DPPVQPEAPKP
+904 PPQPEVKH
-915 EPGKVKLDLANYL
+915 EPQNPQAKILQFADNMN
-928 SGNGGIPAKYNEQ
+928 GNKGIPSKYQE
-941 GRRDVGLTIPTV
+941 RTGLLNIPTLSV
-953 FGFNTSLNS
+953 NSKDGFKPFNEALN
-962 ANCRAVGLQ
+962 AKECLAVGVARGGGSAPLLQ
-971 RLAKKDAAQAVFNN
+971 QDVAADYINSVIASTNASQAFT
-985 SAAKSY
+985 AA
-991 VDSVLAAV
+991 
-999 NAAPELTA
+999 
-1007 KNTEVV
+1007 NTKFV
-1013 HSGEVSVGQLV
+1013 HSGKVSVPQLV
-1024 DAMTIAY
+1024 DAMTVAY
-1031 QKNLLNREVPIEV
+1031 AQDKNAKVPLEV
-1044 VCSLGKTIGATS
+1044 VCSLGKTIGFNS
-1056 VDPDAR
+1056 YDPQMMKLRAPWR
-1062 VIKEAWTNTFGA
+1062 NTFGA
-1074 FAAYTGVN
+1074 FAAYTSAD
-1082 SSFYPAPLV
+1082 SSYFPAPLTLQNAKNLDLANTTEAQRKKMLIADRRFL
-1091 PGKDGNLQPDK
+1091 GCGAIKQGNGVTIKAMD
-1102 RFWGCNDIYVPGTA
+1102 
-1116 DESKKYKGKVYQ
+1116 
-1128 PSVAYCNNHKGDA
+1128 SVRPY
-1141 KCRLKNIVI
+1141 
-1150 KNGHHYGNY
+1150 HYGRY
-1159 NWNGKYGPLGQVR
+1159 NWNEMSTGDQQKIEPYSGPTG
-1172 RKDGDYDRNA
+1172 RNG
-1182 YKKALEAGGWT
+1182 YLSALEKGGWVSD
-1193 TNADDPNA
+1193 ADDAKA

-1206 IADVVERKANF
+1206 IAEAVGFQRKESV
-1217 TRKQSLTDQE
+1217 TKQE
-1227 LKTEKVS
+1227 LAASSNKTIDSLNRKEYLTQNYHLFNENS
-1234 GLDDYNRRAYVAAYN
+1234 ADPCGL
-1249 NIFNDLDTSGCSLG
+1249 
-1263 DAGNMPVAD
+1263 GNGVMPVED
-1272 ALHYIGAVCTNGKN
+1272 ALRYIGALCINGKN
-1286 KKPGNG
+1286 AKPSNSNNR
-1292 MTVCGTLD
+1292 VCGKYYGVAGESTTSTYDSNETLD
-1300 NVARHHGPSTD
+1300 VNNM
-1311 WQTEQE
+1311 

>member
-292 PVQPGKIGGLGGGN
+292 PVQPGKIGGLGGGS

-351 IKWKDKMLQG
+351 IKWKDNLLKTWLAG
-361 FLNGIFS
+361 AFN
-368 CLATGTDDWSM
+368 CLVTGDEDGAM
-379 GKMFGAAAGEGKES
+379 GKVFGAAKGAGNAD
-393 KCGKYTAKDWEQCPD
+393 KCGKYTAESWAKCERCRSF
-408 CMNKGK
+408 GE
-414 FGKASCW
+414 FGKDACHG
-421 ALFNYKGD
+421 LFNYKGD
-429 DGQKN
+429 DGQKD
-434 PWSSGSPN
+434 PWSGGNQNSES
-442 EATLGPI
+442 LGFFS
-449 AQRVDCLSN
+449 QRIDCLSN
-458 GFGGAFGKMWSK
+458 GLGGAFGKMWSK

-509 FHYVVGIPTNRL
+509 FHYVVGIPTDQL
-521 SAYYQMTPT
+521 SAYYKMTPT

-581 PTQASTGTATADAGS
+581 PTKASTGTATADAGS
-596 KNTPAPTQASSGTAT
+596 KNTPAPTKASSGTAT
-611 ADAASGTEVAPEE
+611 ADSGGDVSPEE
-624 VEALGKQPMMKYTAF
+624 VAALETPIKYTKF

-694 VSSQGAKINGMPY
+694 VSNQGAKINGMPY

-716 AGDEAYNAMKSRFLI
+716 TGEAAYNLMKSRFLI
-731 SYMIQGEDN
+731 SYMIQGEDK

-749 TNIAHGQ
+749 TNIAQGQ
-756 YYDIP
+756 FYDIP
-761 HMNIQKYTGSWSE
+761 HMDIKPYKGSWSE
-774 QLTDSA
+774 QMTGS
-780 GFVTNELGKERKSGL
+780 GFVTNSLGTERKSGL

-885 GVMEVPGFPTST
+885 GVMEVPGFPTIT
-897 GNDPVDN
+897 DDNPVDN

-941 GRRDVGLTIPTV
+941 GRKDVGLTIPTV

-1182 YKKALEAGGWT
+1182 YKKVLEAGGWT

>member
-158 SHDGYDASQESSTST
+158 SHDGYDASQESSTRT

-306 FGPGGGKGNLDRKF
+306 FGPGGGKGNFDRKF
-320 TYNGKEPWWWDMMKT
+320 HYNGKEPWWWDMMKT

-351 IKWKDKMLQG
+351 IKWKDNLLKTWLAG
-361 FLNGIFS
+361 AFN
-368 CLATGTDDWSM
+368 CLVTGDEDGAM
-379 GKMFGAAAGEGKES
+379 GKVFGAAKGAGNAD
-393 KCGKYTAKDWEQCPD
+393 KCGKYTEDDWKNCAD

-421 ALFNYKGD
+421 ALFNYTGA

-434 PWSSGSPN
+434 PWSGGNQNSES
-442 EATLGPI
+442 LGFFS
-449 AQRVDCLSN
+449 QRIDCLSN
-458 GFGGAFGKMWSK
+458 GLGGAFGKMWRK

-509 FHYVVGIPTNRL
+509 FHYVVGIPTDQL
-521 SAYYQMTPT
+521 SAYYKMTPT

-567 VAIKNKKIRKDKPA
+567 VAIKNKKIRKNGEV
-581 PTQASTGTATADAGS
+581 STIDHNADDESGYTFTADELSLMEIQENG
-596 KNTPAPTQASSGTAT
+596 GI
-611 ADAASGTEVAPEE
+611 
-624 VEALGKQPMMKYTAF
+624 KYTEF
-639 LGVLRK
+639 LNNLRK
-645 GGIMKDAGE
+645 GGVMIDAGE

-694 VSSQGAKINGMPY
+694 VSNQGAKINGMPY

-716 AGDEAYNAMKSRFLI
+716 TGEDAYNAMKSRFLI
-731 SYMIQGEDN
+731 SYMIQGEDK

-749 TNIAHGQ
+749 TNIAQGQ
-756 YYDIP
+756 FYDIP
-761 HMNIQKYTGSWSE
+761 HMDIKPYKGSWSD
-774 QLTDSA
+774 QLTGP
-780 GFVTNELGKERKSGL
+780 GFVTNKLGEERKSGL
-795 SAGYQVIA
+795 SEGYQVIA

-885 GVMEVPGFPTST
+885 NNYIGFSVTLGDDNNP
-897 GNDPVDN
+897 DPV
-904 DPPVQPEAPKP
+904 PPQPEVKP
-915 EPGKVKLDLANYL
+915 VPQNPQEKILQFADNMN
-928 SGNGGIPAKYNEQ
+928 GNKGIPSKYQE
-941 GRRDVGLTIPTV
+941 RTGLLNIPTLSV
-953 FGFNTSLNS
+953 NGKGGAKPFNETLNS
-962 ANCRAVGLQ
+962 KECLAVGVARGGGSAPLLQ
-971 RLAKKDAAQAVFNN
+971 QDVAADYINSVIASTNASQAFT
-985 SAAKSY
+985 AA
-991 VDSVLAAV
+991 
-999 NAAPELTA
+999 
-1007 KNTEVV
+1007 NTKFV
-1013 HSGEVSVGQLV
+1013 HSGKVSVPQLV
-1024 DAMTIAY
+1024 DAMTVAY
-1031 QKNLLNREVPIEV
+1031 AQDKNAKVPLEV
-1044 VCSLGKTIGATS
+1044 VCSLGKTIGFNS
-1056 VDPDAR
+1056 YDPQMMKLRAPWR
-1062 VIKEAWTNTFGA
+1062 NTFGA
-1074 FAAYTGVN
+1074 FAAYTSAD
-1082 SSFYPAPLV
+1082 SSYFPAPLTLQNAKNLDLANTTEAQRKKMLIADRRFL
-1091 PGKDGNLQPDK
+1091 GCGAIKQGNGVTIKAMD
-1102 RFWGCNDIYVPGTA
+1102 
-1116 DESKKYKGKVYQ
+1116 
-1128 PSVAYCNNHKGDA
+1128 SVRPY
-1141 KCRLKNIVI
+1141 
-1150 KNGHHYGNY
+1150 HYGRY
-1159 NWNGKYGPLGQVR
+1159 NWNEMSTGDKADVPFIGQTGR
-1172 RKDGDYDRNA
+1172 DGYLS
-1182 YKKALEAGGWT
+1182 ALERGGWV
-1193 TNADDPNA
+1193 TNANDPKA
-1201 FPLHA
+1201 YPLHA
-1206 IADVVERKANF
+1206 IAEAVGFQRKESV
-1217 TRKQSLTDQE
+1217 TKQE
-1227 LKTEKVS
+1227 LAASSNKTIDS
-1234 GLDDYNRRAYVAAYN
+1234 LNRKEYLTQNYHL
-1249 NIFNDLDTSGCSLG
+1249 FNENSADPCGLG
-1263 DAGNMPVAD
+1263 DGVMPVED
-1272 ALHYIGAVCTNGKN
+1272 ALRYIGALCINGKN
-1286 KKPGNG
+1286 AKPSNSNNR
-1292 MTVCGTLD
+1292 VCGKYYGVAGESTTSTYDSNETLD
-1300 NVARHHGPSTD
+1300 VNNM
-1311 WQTEQE
+1311 

>member
-351 IKWKDKMLQG
+351 IKWKDNLLKTWLAG
-361 FLNGIFS
+361 AFN
-368 CLATGTDDWSM
+368 CLVTGDEDGAM
-379 GKMFGAAAGEGKES
+379 GKVFGAAKGAGNAD
-393 KCGKYTAKDWEQCPD
+393 KCGKYTEDDWKNCAD

-421 ALFNYKGD
+421 ALFNYTGA

-434 PWSSGSPN
+434 PWSGGNQNSES
-442 EATLGPI
+442 LGFFS
-449 AQRVDCLSN
+449 QRIDCLSN

-496 DFDSTKDAGKWTV
+496 DFASTRNDGKWTV

-541 DRGTTFNSNIP
+541 DRGTIFNSNIS
-552 AMTKRKDFVP
+552 AMKDRQNFVP

-567 VAIKNKKIRKDKPA
+567 VAIKNKKIRKNGEV
-581 PTQASTGTATADAGS
+581 STIDHNADDESGYTFTADELSLMEIQENG
-596 KNTPAPTQASSGTAT
+596 GI
-611 ADAASGTEVAPEE
+611 
-624 VEALGKQPMMKYTAF
+624 KYTEF
-639 LGVLRK
+639 LNNLRK
-645 GGIMKDAGE
+645 GGVMIDAGE

-694 VSSQGAKINGMPY
+694 VSNQGAKIDGMPY

-716 AGDEAYNAMKSRFLI
+716 TGDTAYNLMKSRFLI
-731 SYMIQGEDN
+731 SYMIQGEDK

-749 TNIAHGQ
+749 TNIAQGQ
-756 YYDIP
+756 FYDIP
-761 HMNIQKYTGSWSE
+761 HMDIKPYKGSWSE
-774 QLTDSA
+774 QMTGS
-780 GFVTNELGKERKSGL
+780 GFVTNSLGTERKSGL
-795 SAGYQVIA
+795 SEGYQVIA
-803 NSANIKKLRG
+803 NSANIKKLLG

-885 GVMEVPGFPTST
+885 NNYIGFPVELGGDKDQDPVPPQGDVKPS
-897 GNDPVDN
+897 GNDPQEKILQFADN
-904 DPPVQPEAPKP
+904 M
-915 EPGKVKLDLANYL
+915 
-928 SGNGGIPAKYNEQ
+928 NGTKGIPTKYQE
-941 GRRDVGLTIPTV
+941 RTGLLQIPTLSV
-953 FGFNTSLNS
+953 NGKGGAKPFNETLNS
-962 ANCRAVGLQ
+962 KECLAVGVARGGGSAPLLQ
-971 RLAKKDAAQAVFNN
+971 QDVAAAYINSVIAKTNASQAFTE
-985 SAAKSY
+985 AKTKF
-991 VDSVLAAV
+991 
-999 NAAPELTA
+999 E
-1007 KNTEVV
+1007 
-1013 HSGEVSVGQLV
+1013 HSGRVSVPQLV
-1024 DAMTIAY
+1024 DAMTVAY
-1031 QKNLLNREVPIEV
+1031 AQDKNAKVPLEV
-1044 VCSLGKTIGATS
+1044 VCSLGKTIGYNS
-1056 VDPDAR
+1056 YDPQMLKLRAPWR
-1062 VIKEAWTNTFGA
+1062 NTFGA
-1074 FAAYTGVN
+1074 FAAYTSAD
-1082 SSFYPAPLV
+1082 SSYFPAPLTLQNSKNHDLANMSDAQIKKLIIADRRFLGCGAV
-1091 PGKDGNLQPDK
+1091 KQGNGTTVKAMDGVRP
-1102 RFWGCNDIYVPGTA
+1102 Y
-1116 DESKKYKGKVYQ
+1116 
-1128 PSVAYCNNHKGDA
+1128 
-1141 KCRLKNIVI
+1141 
-1150 KNGHHYGNY
+1150 HYGRY
-1159 NWNGKYGPLGQVR
+1159 NWNEMRTGDKADVPFIGQTGR
-1172 RKDGDYDRNA
+1172 DGYLS
-1182 YKKALEAGGWT
+1182 ALERGGWV
-1193 TNADDPNA
+1193 TNANDPKA
-1201 FPLHA
+1201 YPLHA
-1206 IADVVERKANF
+1206 IAEAVGFQRRESVTK
-1217 TRKQSLTDQE
+1217 QE
-1227 LKTEKVS
+1227 LAASSNKTIDA
-1234 GLDDYNRRAYVAAYN
+1234 LNRRAYLSKYMHL
-1249 NIFNDLDTSGCSLG
+1249 FNESPNDPCGLG
-1263 DAGNMPVAD
+1263 DGEMNVED
-1272 ALHYIGAVCTNGKN
+1272 ALLYIGALCINGKN
-1286 KKPGNG
+1286 AKPSNSNNNK
-1292 MTVCGTLD
+1292 CGSYYG
-1300 NVARHHGPSTD
+1300 VAGESTTSTYD
-1311 WQTEQE
+1311 SNETIDVDHLM

>member
-351 IKWKDKMLQG
+351 IKWKDQMLQG

-379 GKMFGAAAGEGKES
+379 GKIFGAAADAGSEPTCCGKKASKIAGLIKQQTGLAFGKEGCNNYVS
-393 KCGKYTAKDWEQCPD
+393 YVGKDKCPGGWNDG
-408 CMNKGK
+408 NKN
-414 FGKASCW
+414 SV
-421 ALFNYKGD
+421 
-429 DGQKN
+429 
-434 PWSSGSPN
+434 
-442 EATLGPI
+442 TLGPI

-458 GFGGAFGKMWSK
+458 GFGASFSKMWSK

-487 FAKDGIYTA
+487 FAKDGLYTA
-496 DFDSTKDAGKWTV
+496 DFASTKNDGKWTV

-541 DRGTTFNSNIP
+541 DKGTTFNSNIS

-567 VAIKNKKIRKDKPA
+567 VAIKNKKIRKNGEV
-581 PTQASTGTATADAGS
+581 STINHNADDESAYTFTADELSLMEIQENG
-596 KNTPAPTQASSGTAT
+596 GI
-611 ADAASGTEVAPEE
+611 
-624 VEALGKQPMMKYTAF
+624 KYSEF
-639 LGVLRK
+639 LNNLRK
-645 GGIMKDAGE
+645 GGVMIDAGE

-694 VSSQGAKINGMPY
+694 VSNQGAKINGMPY

-716 AGDEAYNAMKSRFLI
+716 TGDTAYNLMKSRFLI

-761 HMNIQKYTGSWSE
+761 HMDIKPYKGSWSE
-774 QLTDSA
+774 QMTGS
-780 GFVTNELGKERKSGL
+780 GFVTNSLGTERKSGL
-795 SAGYQVIA
+795 SEGYQVIA
-803 NSANIKKLRG
+803 NSANINKLRG

-828 IRQCDSLSVDGESIN
+828 IRQCDSLSVDGKSIN
-843 KGGCQNG
+843 EGGCQNG
-850 VIKERDEKGKV
+850 VIKEHDEKGNV
-861 TAILGQDRPG
+861 TGILGQDRPG

-885 GVMEVPGFPTST
+885 GVMEVPGFPTIR
-897 GNDPVDN
+897 DDDQREPE
-904 DPPVQPEAPKP
+904 PPVRPEPPAP

-941 GRRDVGLTIPTV
+941 GRKDVGLTIPTD
-953 FGFNTSLNS
+953 FGFNTSLTLNS
-962 ANCRAVGLQ
+962 AKCRAVGLQ

-985 SAAKSY
+985 SSAKSY
-991 VDSVLAAV
+991 VDRVLAAV
-999 NAAPELTA
+999 NAEPELMA
-1007 KNTEVV
+1007 KKTEVV

-1044 VCSLGKTIGATS
+1044 VCSLGKTIGANS
-1056 VDPDAR
+1056 VDQDALLTSQR
-1062 VIKEAWTNTFGA
+1062 WTNTLGA
-1074 FAAYTGVN
+1074 FAAYIGVN

-1091 PGKDGNLQPDK
+1091 PIKGELQPDQ

-1116 DESKKYKGKVYQ
+1116 DESKNYKGEVYQ
-1128 PSVAYCNNHKGDA
+1128 PSVAYCNKKKGDA
-1141 KCRLKNIVI
+1141 NCRIKNIVI
-1150 KNGHHYGNY
+1150 KRGHHYGNY

-1227 LKTEKVS
+1227 LKEAKVS
-1234 GLDDYNRRAYVAAYN
+1234 GLDDYNRKQYVAAYRQILRDDDN
-1249 NIFNDLDTSGCSLG
+1249 SGCGL
-1263 DAGNMPVAD
+1263 DEAGNMPVAD
-1272 ALHYIGAVCTNGKN
+1272 ALRYIGAVCTNGKN

-1300 NVARHHGPSTD
+1300 DVAKQPGLHTNRQP
-1311 WQTEQE
+1311 EQE

>member
-292 PVQPGKIGGLGGGN
+292 PVQPGKIGGLGGGS

-342 AEFNRKWDW
+342 AKFNRKWDW

-361 FLNGIFS
+361 FLNGVFS

-379 GKMFGAAAGEGKES
+379 GKMFGAVQGAGS
-393 KCGKYTAKDWEQCPD
+393 ADKCGKYTAESWAKCERCRSF
-408 CMNKGK
+408 GE
-414 FGKASCW
+414 FGKDACHG
-421 ALFNYKGD
+421 LFNYKGD
-429 DGQKN
+429 DGQKD
-434 PWSSGSPN
+434 PWSGGNKNSES
-442 EATLGPI
+442 LGFFS
-449 AQRVDCLSN
+449 QRVDCLSN
-458 GFGGAFGKMWSK
+458 GLGGAFGKMWNK

-487 FAKDGIYTA
+487 FAKDGLYTA
-496 DFDSTKDAGKWTV
+496 DFASTKNDGKWTV
-509 FHYVVGIPTNRL
+509 FHYVVGIPTAKL
-521 SAYYQMTPT
+521 AAYYQMTPT

-567 VAIKNKKIRKDKPA
+567 VAIKNKKIRKNGEVSTIDHNADDKSA
-581 PTQASTGTATADAGS
+581 YTFTADELSLMEIQENG
-596 KNTPAPTQASSGTAT
+596 GI
-611 ADAASGTEVAPEE
+611 
-624 VEALGKQPMMKYTAF
+624 KYTEF
-639 LGVLRK
+639 LNNLRK
-645 GGIMKDAGE
+645 GGVMIDAGE

-716 AGDEAYNAMKSRFLI
+716 TGEAAYNAMKSRFLI

-761 HMNIQKYTGSWSE
+761 HMDIKPYKGSWSE
-774 QLTDSA
+774 QMTGS
-780 GFVTNELGKERKSGL
+780 GFVTNSLGTERNAQNL
-795 SAGYQVIA
+795 ATGYQVIA
-803 NSANIKKLRG
+803 NSANINKLRG

-861 TAILGQDRPG
+861 TGILGQDRPG

-885 GVMEVPGFPTST
+885 NNYIGFSVTLGDDNNP
-897 GNDPVDN
+897 DPV
-904 DPPVQPEAPKP
+904 PPQPEVKP
-915 EPGKVKLDLANYL
+915 VPQNPQEKILQFADNMN
-928 SGNGGIPAKYNEQ
+928 GNKGIPSKYQE
-941 GRRDVGLTIPTV
+941 RTGLLNIPTLSV
-953 FGFNTSLNS
+953 NGKGGAKPFNETLNS
-962 ANCRAVGLQ
+962 KECLAVGVARGGGSAPLLQ
-971 RLAKKDAAQAVFNN
+971 QDVAADYINSVIASTNASQAFT
-985 SAAKSY
+985 AA
-991 VDSVLAAV
+991 
-999 NAAPELTA
+999 
-1007 KNTEVV
+1007 NTKFV
-1013 HSGEVSVGQLV
+1013 HSGKVSVPQLV
-1024 DAMTIAY
+1024 DAMTVAY
-1031 QKNLLNREVPIEV
+1031 AQDKNAKVPLEV
-1044 VCSLGKTIGATS
+1044 VCSLGKTIGFNS
-1056 VDPDAR
+1056 YDPQMMKLRAPWR
-1062 VIKEAWTNTFGA
+1062 NTFGA
-1074 FAAYTGVN
+1074 FAAYTSAD
-1082 SSFYPAPLV
+1082 SSYFPAPLTLQNAKNLDLANTTEAQRKKMLIADRRFL
-1091 PGKDGNLQPDK
+1091 GCGAIKQGNGVTIKAID
-1102 RFWGCNDIYVPGTA
+1102 
-1116 DESKKYKGKVYQ
+1116 
-1128 PSVAYCNNHKGDA
+1128 SVRPY
-1141 KCRLKNIVI
+1141 
-1150 KNGHHYGNY
+1150 HYGRY
-1159 NWNGKYGPLGQVR
+1159 NWNEMSTGDKADVPFIGQTGR
-1172 RKDGDYDRNA
+1172 DGYLS
-1182 YKKALEAGGWT
+1182 ALERGGWV
-1193 TNADDPNA
+1193 TNANDPKA
-1201 FPLHA
+1201 YPLHA
-1206 IADVVERKANF
+1206 IAEAVGFQRKESV
-1217 TRKQSLTDQE
+1217 TKQE
-1227 LKTEKVS
+1227 LAASSNKTIDS
-1234 GLDDYNRRAYVAAYN
+1234 LNRKEYLTQNYHL
-1249 NIFNDLDTSGCSLG
+1249 FNENSADPCGLG
-1263 DAGNMPVAD
+1263 DGVMPVED
-1272 ALHYIGAVCTNGKN
+1272 ALRYIGALCINGKN
-1286 KKPGNG
+1286 AKPSNSNNR
-1292 MTVCGTLD
+1292 VCGKYYGVAGESTTSTYDSNETLD
-1300 NVARHHGPSTD
+1300 VNNM
-1311 WQTEQE
+1311 

>member
-292 PVQPGKIGGLGGGN
+292 PVQPGKIGGLGGGS

-351 IKWKDKMLQG
+351 IKWKDNLLKTWLAG
-361 FLNGIFS
+361 AFN
-368 CLATGTDDWSM
+368 CLVTGDEDGAM
-379 GKMFGAAAGEGKES
+379 GKVFGAAKGAGNAD
-393 KCGKYTAKDWEQCPD
+393 KCGKYTAESWAKCERCRSF
-408 CMNKGK
+408 GE
-414 FGKASCW
+414 FGKDACHG
-421 ALFNYKGD
+421 LFNYKGD
-429 DGQKN
+429 DGQKD
-434 PWSSGSPN
+434 PWSGGNQNSES
-442 EATLGPI
+442 LGFFS
-449 AQRVDCLSN
+449 QRIDCLSN
-458 GFGGAFGKMWSK
+458 GLGGAFGKMWSK

-509 FHYVVGIPTNRL
+509 FHYVVGIPTDML
-521 SAYYQMTPT
+521 SKYYKMTPT

-541 DRGTTFNSNIP
+541 DRGTTFNSNIS
-552 AMTKRKDFVP
+552 AMKDRKNFVP

-581 PTQASTGTATADAGS
+581 PTKASA
-596 KNTPAPTQASSGTAT
+596 GTAT

-624 VEALGKQPMMKYTAF
+624 VEALQTPIKYTAF

-645 GGIMKDAGE
+645 GGIMKDVSE

-694 VSSQGAKINGMPY
+694 VSSQGAKIDGMPY

-716 AGDEAYNAMKSRFLI
+716 TGEAAYNAMKSRFLI

-761 HMNIQKYTGSWSE
+761 HMDIKPYKGSWSE
-774 QLTDSA
+774 QMTGN
-780 GFVTNELGKERKSGL
+780 GFVTNSLGTERNAQNL
-795 SAGYQVIA
+795 ATGYQVIA

-861 TAILGQDRPG
+861 TGILGQDRPG

-885 GVMEVPGFPTST
+885 NNYIGFPVDLDDDRV
-897 GNDPVDN
+897 DPV
-904 DPPVQPEAPKP
+904 PPQPDPKP
-915 EPGKVKLDLANYL
+915 DSQKPQEKILQFADNMN
-928 SGNGGIPAKYNEQ
+928 GNKGIPAKYQE
-941 GRRDVGLTIPTV
+941 RKGLLNIPTLSV
-953 FGFNTSLNS
+953 NGKGGARPFNEAVNTKECL
-962 ANCRAVGLQ
+962 AVGAIRSL
-971 RLAKKDAAQAVFNN
+971 KKTEPAAVLEQDAAKA
-985 SAAKSY
+985 Y
-991 VDSVLAAV
+991 LDSVV
-999 NAAPELTA
+999 NQTNASQAFTA
-1007 KNTEVV
+1007 GNARFE
-1013 HSGEVSVGQLV
+1013 HSGTVSIPQLV
-1024 DAMTIAY
+1024 DAMTVAY
-1031 QKNLLNREVPIEV
+1031 TQDSNAQVPIEV
-1044 VCSLGKTIGATS
+1044 VCALGKTIGLNS
-1056 VDPDAR
+1056 FDPQMLNVR
-1062 VIKEAWTNTFGA
+1062 EQWRNTFGA
-1074 FAAYTGVN
+1074 FAAYTGAD
-1082 SSFYPAPLV
+1082 SSYFPTPFTIENKKN
-1091 PGKDGNLQPDK
+1091 KDLNTLKDDAMRK
-1102 RFWGCNDIYVPGTA
+1102 MLIADRRFLGCGAVRQGDGTIMKARA
-1116 DESKKYKGKVYQ
+1116 DVRPY
-1128 PSVAYCNNHKGDA
+1128 
-1141 KCRLKNIVI
+1141 
-1150 KNGHHYGNY
+1150 HYGRY
-1159 NWNGKYGPLGQVR
+1159 NWNELATGDHPSIGYSGTSGR
-1172 RKDGDYDRNA
+1172 DGYLR
-1182 YKKALEAGGWT
+1182 ALEEGGWT
-1193 TNADDPNA
+1193 TNARKAEA

-1206 IADVVERKANF
+1206 IAEAVGFQRQDRA
-1217 TRKQSLTDQE
+1217 TKQEVAKYGSNGTIDS
-1227 LKTEKVS
+1227 V
-1234 GLDDYNRRAYVAAYN
+1234 NRAKYHAAY
-1249 NIFNDLDTSGCSLG
+1249 IHLFNEDSSDACNLSGT
-1263 DAGNMPVAD
+1263 MKVED
-1272 ALHYIGAVCTNGKN
+1272 ALKYIGALCINGKN
-1286 KKPGNG
+1286 AKPSNNNNDE
-1292 MTVCGTLD
+1292 CGTYYGVAQEFGHSNTKMLD
-1300 NVARHHGPSTD
+1300 AANVMLGV
-1311 WQTEQE
+1311 QN

>member
-259 TSFGNG
+259 TSFGHG

-335 RAQKEWE
+335 RSQKEWE
-342 AEFNRKWDW
+342 AKFNRKWDW

-509 FHYVVGIPTNRL
+509 FHYVVGIPTAKL
-521 SAYYQMTPT
+521 AAYYQMTPT

-541 DRGTTFNSNIP
+541 DRGTTFNSNIS
-552 AMTKRKDFVP
+552 AMKDRKNFVP

-567 VAIKNKKIRKDKPA
+567 VAIKNKKIRKNGEV
-581 PTQASTGTATADAGS
+581 STIDHNADDESGYTFTADELSLMEIQENG
-596 KNTPAPTQASSGTAT
+596 GI
-611 ADAASGTEVAPEE
+611 
-624 VEALGKQPMMKYTAF
+624 KYTEF
-639 LGVLRK
+639 LNNLRK
-645 GGIMKDAGE
+645 GGVMIDAGE

-694 VSSQGAKINGMPY
+694 VSNQGAKINGMPY

-716 AGDEAYNAMKSRFLI
+716 TGEAAYNAMKSRFLI
-731 SYMIQGEDN
+731 SYSVQGQNN
-740 DVASAITTS
+740 DVAQAITTS
-749 TNIAHGQ
+749 TDIAQGQ
-756 YYDIP
+756 FYDIP
-761 HMNIQKYTGSWSE
+761 HMDIKPYKGSWSE
-774 QLTDSA
+774 QMTGS
-780 GFVTNELGKERKSGL
+780 GFVTNSLGTERNAQNL
-795 SAGYQVIA
+795 ATGYQVIA

-861 TAILGQDRPG
+861 TGILGQDRPG

-885 GVMEVPGFPTST
+885 NNYIGFPVDLDDDRV
-897 GNDPVDN
+897 DPV
-904 DPPVQPEAPKP
+904 PPQPDPKP
-915 EPGKVKLDLANYL
+915 DSQKPQEKILQFADNMN
-928 SGNGGIPAKYNEQ
+928 GNKGIPAKYQE
-941 GRRDVGLTIPTV
+941 RKGLLQIPTLFV
-953 FGFNTSLNS
+953 NGKGGARPFNEAVNTKECL
-962 ANCRAVGLQ
+962 AVGAIRSL
-971 RLAKKDAAQAVFNN
+971 KKTEPAAVLEQDAAKA
-985 SAAKSY
+985 Y
-991 VDSVLAAV
+991 LDSVV
-999 NAAPELTA
+999 NQTNASQAFTA
-1007 KNTEVV
+1007 GNARFE
-1013 HSGEVSVGQLV
+1013 HSGTVSIPQLV
-1024 DAMTIAY
+1024 DAMTVAY
-1031 QKNLLNREVPIEV
+1031 TQDSNAQVPIEV
-1044 VCSLGKTIGATS
+1044 VCALGKTIGLNS
-1056 VDPDAR
+1056 FDPQMLNVR
-1062 VIKEAWTNTFGA
+1062 EQWRNTFGA
-1074 FAAYTGVN
+1074 FAAYTGAD
-1082 SSFYPAPLV
+1082 SSYFPTPFTIENKKN
-1091 PGKDGNLQPDK
+1091 KDLNTLKDDAMRK
-1102 RFWGCNDIYVPGTA
+1102 MLIADRRFLGCGAVRQGDGTIMKARA
-1116 DESKKYKGKVYQ
+1116 DVRPY
-1128 PSVAYCNNHKGDA
+1128 
-1141 KCRLKNIVI
+1141 
-1150 KNGHHYGNY
+1150 HYGRY
-1159 NWNGKYGPLGQVR
+1159 NWNELATGDHPSIGYSGTSGR
-1172 RKDGDYDRNA
+1172 DGYLR
-1182 YKKALEAGGWT
+1182 ALEEGGWT
-1193 TNADDPNA
+1193 TNARKA
-1201 FPLHA
+1201 ESFPLHA
-1206 IADVVERKANF
+1206 IAEAVGFQRQDRA
-1217 TRKQSLTDQE
+1217 TKQEVAKYGSNGTIDS
-1227 LKTEKVS
+1227 V
-1234 GLDDYNRRAYVAAYN
+1234 NRAKYHAAY
-1249 NIFNDLDTSGCSLG
+1249 IHLFNEDSSDACNLSGT
-1263 DAGNMPVAD
+1263 MKVED
-1272 ALHYIGAVCTNGKN
+1272 ALKYIGALCINGKN
-1286 KKPGNG
+1286 AKPSNNNNDE
-1292 MTVCGTLD
+1292 CGTYYGVAQEFGHSNTKMLD
-1300 NVARHHGPSTD
+1300 AANVMLGV
-1311 WQTEQE
+1311 QN

>member
-292 PVQPGKIGGLGGGN
+292 PVQPGKIGGLGGGS

-351 IKWKDKMLQG
+351 IKWKDQMLQG

-379 GKMFGAAAGEGKES
+379 GKIFGAAAEAGSEPTCCGKKASKIAGLIKQQTGLAFGKEGCNNYVS
-393 KCGKYTAKDWEQCPD
+393 YVGKDKCPGGWNDG
-408 CMNKGK
+408 NKN
-414 FGKASCW
+414 SV
-421 ALFNYKGD
+421 
-429 DGQKN
+429 
-434 PWSSGSPN
+434 
-442 EATLGPI
+442 TLGPI

-496 DFDSTKDAGKWTV
+496 DFASTRNDGKWTV

-541 DRGTTFNSNIP
+541 DRGTIFNSNIS
-552 AMTKRKDFVP
+552 AMKDRQNFVP

-567 VAIKNKKIRKDKPA
+567 VAIKNKKIRKNGEV
-581 PTQASTGTATADAGS
+581 STIDHNADDESGYTFTADELSLMEIQENG
-596 KNTPAPTQASSGTAT
+596 GI
-611 ADAASGTEVAPEE
+611 
-624 VEALGKQPMMKYTAF
+624 KYTEF
-639 LGVLRK
+639 LNNLRK
-645 GGIMKDAGE
+645 GGVMIDAGE

-716 AGDEAYNAMKSRFLI
+716 TGEAAYNAMKSRFLI

-761 HMNIQKYTGSWSE
+761 HMDIKPYKGSWSE
-774 QLTDSA
+774 QMTGS
-780 GFVTNELGKERKSGL
+780 GFVTNSLGTERNAQNL
-795 SAGYQVIA
+795 ATGYQVIA
-803 NSANIKKLRG
+803 NSANINKLRG

-885 GVMEVPGFPTST
+885 GVMEVPGFPTIT
-897 GNDPVDN
+897 DDNPVDN

-941 GRRDVGLTIPTV
+941 GRKDVGLTIPTD
-953 FGFNTSLNS
+953 FGFHTSLNS

-1044 VCSLGKTIGATS
+1044 VCSLGKTIGYTS

-1062 VIKEAWTNTFGA
+1062 VLRNVWRNTFGA

-1082 SSFYPAPLV
+1082 SSFYPAPVV
-1091 PGKDGNLQPDK
+1091 PGEDGKEYADR
-1102 RFWGCNDIYVPGTA
+1102 RFWGCNDIKTSARTA
-1116 DESKKYKGKVYQ
+1116 DEEKNADGTLYKMSVDDCKKS
-1128 PSVAYCNNHKGDA
+1128 PRDA
-1141 KCRLKNIVI
+1141 RCRLKNIVI
-1150 KNGHHYGNY
+1150 RNGHHYGNY

-1172 RKDGDYDRNA
+1172 RRDGDYDRNA
-1182 YKKALEAGGWT
+1182 YKKALEEGGWT

-1206 IADVVERKANF
+1206 IADVVERKFGF
-1217 TRKQSLTDQE
+1217 TRKQSLTADE
-1227 LKTEKVS
+1227 LKTEDVA
-1234 GLDDYNRRAYVAAYN
+1234 GLDDYNRREYVKAYR
-1249 NIFNDLDTSGCSLG
+1249 NIFNDVDKAGCQLD
-1263 DAGNMPVAD
+1263 DAGTMPVAD
-1272 ALHYIGAVCTNGKN
+1272 ALRYIGAVCTNGKN

-1292 MTVCGTLD
+1292 MMKCGTVD
-1300 NVARHHGPSTD
+1300 KVAKHPGSRTLT
-1311 WQTEQE
+1311 QEQQ

>member
-292 PVQPGKIGGLGGGN
+292 PVQPGKIGGLGGGS

-379 GKMFGAAAGEGKES
+379 GKMFGAAKDAGNAD
-393 KCGKYTAKDWEQCPD
+393 KCGKYTAESWAKCERCRSF
-408 CMNKGK
+408 GE
-414 FGKASCW
+414 FGKDACYG
-421 ALFNYKGD
+421 LFNYKGD
-429 DGQKN
+429 DGQKD
-434 PWSSGSPN
+434 PWSGGNQNSES
-442 EATLGPI
+442 LGFFS
-449 AQRVDCLSN
+449 QRIDCLSN
-458 GFGGAFGKMWSK
+458 GLGGAFGKMWSK

-567 VAIKNKKIRKDKPA
+567 VAIKNKKIRKNGEV
-581 PTQASTGTATADAGS
+581 STIDHNADDESGYTFTADELSLMEIQENG
-596 KNTPAPTQASSGTAT
+596 GI
-611 ADAASGTEVAPEE
+611 
-624 VEALGKQPMMKYTAF
+624 KYTEF
-639 LGVLRK
+639 LNNLRK
-645 GGIMKDAGE
+645 GGVMIDAGE

-694 VSSQGAKINGMPY
+694 VSNQGAKINGMPY

-716 AGDEAYNAMKSRFLI
+716 TGEDAYNAMKSRFLI
-731 SYMIQGEDN
+731 SYMIQGEDK

-749 TNIAHGQ
+749 TNIAQGQ
-756 YYDIP
+756 FYDIP
-761 HMNIQKYTGSWSE
+761 HMDIKPYKGSWSD
-774 QLTDSA
+774 QLTGP
-780 GFVTNELGKERKSGL
+780 GFVTNKLGEERKSGL
-795 SAGYQVIA
+795 SEGYQVIA

-885 GVMEVPGFPTST
+885 GVMEVPGFPTIT
-897 GNDPVDN
+897 GNDPA
-904 DPPVQPEAPKP
+904 PQQEPVQPQPIVQ

-941 GRRDVGLTIPTV
+941 GRKDVGLTIPTD
-953 FGFNTSLNS
+953 FKFNTSLNS

-971 RLAKKDAAQAVFNN
+971 RLAKKNNEAQAVFNN

-1044 VCSLGKTIGATS
+1044 VCSLGKTIGYTS

-1062 VIKEAWTNTFGA
+1062 VLRNVWRNTFGA

-1082 SSFYPAPLV
+1082 SSFYPAPVV
-1091 PGKDGNLQPDK
+1091 PGEDGKEYADR
-1102 RFWGCNDIYVPGTA
+1102 RFWGCNDIKTSARTA
-1116 DESKKYKGKVYQ
+1116 DEEKNADGTLYKMSVDGCKKS
-1128 PSVAYCNNHKGDA
+1128 PRDA
-1141 KCRLKNIVI
+1141 RCRLKNIVI
-1150 KNGHHYGNY
+1150 RNGHHYGNY
-1159 NWNGKYGPLGQVR
+1159 NWNGKYGPLGQVA
-1172 RKDGDYDRNA
+1172 RKDGAYDRDP
-1182 YKKALEAGGWT
+1182 YKKALEEGGWT

-1206 IADVVERKANF
+1206 IADVVERKFGF
-1217 TRKQSLTDQE
+1217 TRKQSLTADE
-1227 LKTEKVS
+1227 LKTEDVA
-1234 GLDDYNRRAYVAAYN
+1234 GLDDYNRREYVKAYR
-1249 NIFNDLDTSGCSLG
+1249 NIFNDVDKAGCQLD
-1263 DAGNMPVAD
+1263 DAGTMPVAD
-1272 ALHYIGAVCTNGKN
+1272 ALRYIGAVCTNGKN

-1292 MTVCGTLD
+1292 MMKCGTVD
-1300 NVARHHGPSTD
+1300 NVAKHPGSRTLT
-1311 WQTEQE
+1311 QEQQ

>member
-292 PVQPGKIGGLGGGN
+292 PVQPGKIGGLGGGS

-351 IKWKDKMLQG
+351 IKWKDNLLKTWLAG
-361 FLNGIFS
+361 AFN
-368 CLATGTDDWSM
+368 CLVTGDEDGAM
-379 GKMFGAAAGEGKES
+379 GKVFGAAKGAGNAD
-393 KCGKYTAKDWEQCPD
+393 KCGKYTAESWAKCERCRSF
-408 CMNKGK
+408 GE
-414 FGKASCW
+414 FGKDACHG
-421 ALFNYKGD
+421 LFNYKGD
-429 DGQKN
+429 DGQKD
-434 PWSSGSPN
+434 PWSGGNQNSES
-442 EATLGPI
+442 LGFFS
-449 AQRVDCLSN
+449 QRIDCLSN
-458 GFGGAFGKMWSK
+458 GLGGAFGKMWSK

-541 DRGTTFNSNIP
+541 DKGTTFNSNIS
-552 AMTKRKDFVP
+552 AMKDRQNFVP

-581 PTQASTGTATADAGS
+581 PTKASTGTATADAGS

-694 VSSQGAKINGMPY
+694 VSNQGAKINGMPY

-761 HMNIQKYTGSWSE
+761 HMDIKPYKGSWSE
-774 QLTDSA
+774 QMTGP
-780 GFVTNELGKERKSGL
+780 GFVTNSLGTERKSGL

-828 IRQCDSLSVDGESIN
+828 IRQCDSLSVDGKSIN
-843 KGGCQNG
+843 EGGCQNG

-861 TAILGQDRPG
+861 TGILGQDRPG

-885 GVMEVPGFPTST
+885 NNYIGFSVTLGDDNNP
-897 GNDPVDN
+897 DPV
-904 DPPVQPEAPKP
+904 PPQPEVKP
-915 EPGKVKLDLANYL
+915 VPQNPQEKILQFADNMN
-928 SGNGGIPAKYNEQ
+928 GNKGIPSKYQE
-941 GRRDVGLTIPTV
+941 RTGLLNIPTLSV
-953 FGFNTSLNS
+953 NGKGGAKPFNETLNS
-962 ANCRAVGLQ
+962 KECLAVGVARGGGSAPLLQ
-971 RLAKKDAAQAVFNN
+971 QDVAADYINSVIASTNASQAFT
-985 SAAKSY
+985 AA
-991 VDSVLAAV
+991 
-999 NAAPELTA
+999 
-1007 KNTEVV
+1007 NTKFV
-1013 HSGEVSVGQLV
+1013 HSGKVSVPQLV
-1024 DAMTIAY
+1024 DAMTVAY
-1031 QKNLLNREVPIEV
+1031 AQDKNAKVPLEV
-1044 VCSLGKTIGATS
+1044 VCSLGKTIGFNS
-1056 VDPDAR
+1056 YDPQMMKLRAPWR
-1062 VIKEAWTNTFGA
+1062 NTFGA
-1074 FAAYTGVN
+1074 FAAYTSAD
-1082 SSFYPAPLV
+1082 SSYFPAPLTLQNAKNLDLANTTEAQRKKMLIADRRFL
-1091 PGKDGNLQPDK
+1091 GCGAIKQGNGVTIKAMD
-1102 RFWGCNDIYVPGTA
+1102 
-1116 DESKKYKGKVYQ
+1116 
-1128 PSVAYCNNHKGDA
+1128 SVRPY
-1141 KCRLKNIVI
+1141 
-1150 KNGHHYGNY
+1150 HYGRY
-1159 NWNGKYGPLGQVR
+1159 NWNEMSTGDKADVPFIGQTGR
-1172 RKDGDYDRNA
+1172 DGYLS
-1182 YKKALEAGGWT
+1182 ALERGGWV
-1193 TNADDPNA
+1193 TNANDPKA
-1201 FPLHA
+1201 YPLHA
-1206 IADVVERKANF
+1206 IAEAVGFQRKESV
-1217 TRKQSLTDQE
+1217 TKQE
-1227 LKTEKVS
+1227 LAASSNKTIDS
-1234 GLDDYNRRAYVAAYN
+1234 LNRKEYLTQNYHL
-1249 NIFNDLDTSGCSLG
+1249 FNENSADPCGLG
-1263 DAGNMPVAD
+1263 DGVMPVED
-1272 ALHYIGAVCTNGKN
+1272 ALRYIGALCINGKN
-1286 KKPGNG
+1286 AKPSNSNNR
-1292 MTVCGTLD
+1292 VCGKYYGVAGESTTSTYDSNETLD
-1300 NVARHHGPSTD
+1300 VNNM
-1311 WQTEQE
+1311 

>member
-351 IKWKDKMLQG
+351 IKWKDNLLKTWLAG
-361 FLNGIFS
+361 AFN
-368 CLATGTDDWSM
+368 CLVTGDEDGAM
-379 GKMFGAAAGEGKES
+379 GKVFGAAKGAGNAD
-393 KCGKYTAKDWEQCPD
+393 KCGKYTAESWAKCERCRSF
-408 CMNKGK
+408 GE
-414 FGKASCW
+414 FGKDACHG
-421 ALFNYKGD
+421 LFNYKGD
-429 DGQKN
+429 DGQKD
-434 PWSSGSPN
+434 PWSGGNQNSES
-442 EATLGPI
+442 LGFFS
-449 AQRVDCLSN
+449 QRIDCLSN
-458 GFGGAFGKMWSK
+458 GLGGAFGKMWSK

-509 FHYVVGIPTNRL
+509 FHYVVGIPTDML
-521 SAYYQMTPT
+521 SKYYKMTPT

-541 DRGTTFNSNIP
+541 DRGTTFNSNIS
-552 AMTKRKDFVP
+552 AMKDRKNFVP

-581 PTQASTGTATADAGS
+581 PTKASA
-596 KNTPAPTQASSGTAT
+596 GTAT

-624 VEALGKQPMMKYTAF
+624 VEALQTPIKYTAF

-645 GGIMKDAGE
+645 GGIMKDVSE

-694 VSSQGAKINGMPY
+694 VSNQGAKINGMPY

-716 AGDEAYNAMKSRFLI
+716 TGEAAYNAMKSRFLI

-761 HMNIQKYTGSWSE
+761 HMDIKPYKGSWSE
-774 QLTDSA
+774 QMTGS
-780 GFVTNELGKERKSGL
+780 GFVTNSLGTERNAQNL
-795 SAGYQVIA
+795 ATGYQVIA

-885 GVMEVPGFPTST
+885 GVMEVPGFPTIT
-897 GNDPVDN
+897 NDNPVDN

-941 GRRDVGLTIPTV
+941 GRKDVGLTIPTD

-1044 VCSLGKTIGATS
+1044 VCSLGKTIGYTS

-1062 VIKEAWTNTFGA
+1062 VLRNVWRNTFGA

-1082 SSFYPAPLV
+1082 SSFYPAPVV
-1091 PGKDGNLQPDK
+1091 PGEDGKEYADR
-1102 RFWGCNDIYVPGTA
+1102 RFWGCNDIKTSARTA
-1116 DESKKYKGKVYQ
+1116 DEEKNADGTLYKMSVDNCKKS
-1128 PSVAYCNNHKGDA
+1128 PRDA
-1141 KCRLKNIVI
+1141 RCRLKNIVI
-1150 KNGHHYGNY
+1150 RNGHHYGNY

-1172 RKDGDYDRNA
+1172 RKDGAYDRDP

-1193 TNADDPNA
+1193 TNADDPKA

-1206 IADVVERKANF
+1206 IADVVERKSGF
-1217 TRKQSLTDQE
+1217 TRKQSLTADE
-1227 LKTEKVS
+1227 LKTEDVA
-1234 GLDDYNRRAYVAAYN
+1234 GLDDYNRREYVKAYR
-1249 NIFNDLDTSGCSLG
+1249 NIFNDVDKAGCQLD
-1263 DAGNMPVAD
+1263 DAGTMPVAD
-1272 ALHYIGAVCTNGKN
+1272 ALRYIGAVCTNGKN

-1292 MTVCGTLD
+1292 MTVCGTVD
-1300 NVARHHGPSTD
+1300 NVAKHYGPRTLT
-1311 WQTEQE
+1311 QEQQ

>member
-259 TSFGNG
+259 TSFGSG

-292 PVQPGKIGGLGGGN
+292 PVQPGKIGGLGGGS

-335 RAQKEWE
+335 RSQKEWE
-342 AEFNRKWDW
+342 AKFNRKWDW

-379 GKMFGAAAGEGKES
+379 GKMFGAEADAGKEPTC
-393 KCGKYTAKDWEQCPD
+393 CGKKASKIAALLKQKTGKD
-408 CMNKGK
+408 
-414 FGKASCW
+414 FGKEACD
-421 ALFNYKGD
+421 NYVTEVGKDKCPTGWD
-429 DGQKN
+429 DGNKN
-434 PWSSGSPN
+434 KV
-442 EATLGPI
+442 TMGPI

-458 GFGGAFGKMWSK
+458 GFGASFGKMWSK

-487 FAKDGIYTA
+487 FAKDGLYTA
-496 DFDSTKDAGKWTV
+496 DFASTKNDGKWTV
-509 FHYVVGIPTNRL
+509 FHYVVGIPTAKL

-541 DRGTTFNSNIP
+541 DKGTTFNSNIS

-581 PTQASTGTATADAGS
+581 PTKPSSGTATADAGS
-596 KNTPAPTQASSGTAT
+596 KNTPAPTKASSGTAT
-611 ADAASGTEVAPEE
+611 ADSGGDVSPEE
-624 VEALGKQPMMKYTAF
+624 VAALETPIKYTKF

-694 VSSQGAKINGMPY
+694 VSNQGAKINGMPY

-761 HMNIQKYTGSWSE
+761 HMEIQKYKGSWSE

-780 GFVTNELGKERKSGL
+780 GFVTNELGKERNAQNL
-795 SAGYQVIA
+795 ATGYQVIA

-885 GVMEVPGFPTST
+885 GGVMEVPGFPTIKGDDQ
-897 GNDPVDN
+897 GNKEEPVIP
-904 DPPVQPEAPKP
+904 DPPTP

-941 GRRDVGLTIPTV
+941 GRRDVGLTIPTD
-953 FGFNTSLNS
+953 FGFNTSLTLNS
-962 ANCRAVGLQ
+962 AKCRAVGLQ

-985 SAAKSY
+985 SSAKSY
-991 VDSVLAAV
+991 VDRVLAAV
-999 NAAPELTA
+999 NAEPELMA
-1007 KNTEVV
+1007 KKTEVV

-1044 VCSLGKTIGATS
+1044 VCSLGKTIGANS
-1056 VDPDAR
+1056 VDQDALLTSQR
-1062 VIKEAWTNTFGA
+1062 WTNTLGA
-1074 FAAYTGVN
+1074 FAAYIGVN

-1091 PGKDGNLQPDK
+1091 PIKGELQPDQ

-1116 DESKKYKGKVYQ
+1116 DESKNYKGEVYQ
-1128 PSVAYCNNHKGDA
+1128 PSVAYCNKKKGDA
-1141 KCRLKNIVI
+1141 NCRIKNIVI
-1150 KNGHHYGNY
+1150 KRGHHYGNY

-1227 LKTEKVS
+1227 LKEAKVS
-1234 GLDDYNRRAYVAAYN
+1234 GLDDYNRKQYVAAYRQILRDDDN
-1249 NIFNDLDTSGCSLG
+1249 SGCGL
-1263 DAGNMPVAD
+1263 DEAGNMPVAD
-1272 ALHYIGAVCTNGKN
+1272 ALRYIGAVCTNGKN

-1300 NVARHHGPSTD
+1300 DVAKQPGLHTNRQP
-1311 WQTEQE
+1311 EQE

>member
-94 VSEEPMVTP
+94 VSEDPMVTP

-292 PVQPGKIGGLGGGN
+292 PVQPGKIGGLGGGS

-351 IKWKDKMLQG
+351 IKWKDNLLKTWLAG
-361 FLNGIFS
+361 AFN
-368 CLATGTDDWSM
+368 CLVTGDEDGAM
-379 GKMFGAAAGEGKES
+379 GKVFGAAKGAGNAD
-393 KCGKYTAKDWEQCPD
+393 KCGKYTAESWAKCERCRSF
-408 CMNKGK
+408 GE
-414 FGKASCW
+414 FGKDACHG
-421 ALFNYKGD
+421 LFNYTGA
-429 DGQKN
+429 DGQKD
-434 PWSSGSPN
+434 PWSGGNQNSES
-442 EATLGPI
+442 LGFFS
-449 AQRVDCLSN
+449 QRIDCLSN
-458 GFGGAFGKMWSK
+458 GLGGAFGKMWSK

-541 DRGTTFNSNIP
+541 DKGTTFNSNIS

-567 VAIKNKKIRKDKPA
+567 VAIKNKKIRKNGEVSTIDHNADDKSA
-581 PTQASTGTATADAGS
+581 YTFTADELSLMEIQENG
-596 KNTPAPTQASSGTAT
+596 GI
-611 ADAASGTEVAPEE
+611 
-624 VEALGKQPMMKYTAF
+624 KYTEF
-639 LGVLRK
+639 LNNLRK
-645 GGIMKDAGE
+645 GGVMIDAGE

-716 AGDEAYNAMKSRFLI
+716 TGEAAYNAMKSRFLI

-761 HMNIQKYTGSWSE
+761 HMDIKPYKGSWSE
-774 QLTDSA
+774 QMTGS
-780 GFVTNELGKERKSGL
+780 GFVTNSLGTERNAQNL
-795 SAGYQVIA
+795 ATGYQVIA
-803 NSANIKKLRG
+803 NSANINKLRG

-885 GVMEVPGFPTST
+885 GVMEVPGFPTIT
-897 GNDPVDN
+897 DDNPVDN

-941 GRRDVGLTIPTV
+941 GRKDVGLTIPTV

-999 NAAPELTA
+999 NADPELTA

-1044 VCSLGKTIGATS
+1044 VCSLGKTIGYTS

-1062 VIKEAWTNTFGA
+1062 VLRNVWRNTFGA

-1082 SSFYPAPLV
+1082 SSFYPAPVV
-1091 PGKDGNLQPDK
+1091 PGEDGKEYADR
-1102 RFWGCNDIYVPGTA
+1102 RFWGCNDIKTSARTA
-1116 DESKKYKGKVYQ
+1116 DEEKNADGTLYKMSVDDCKKS
-1128 PSVAYCNNHKGDA
+1128 PRDA
-1141 KCRLKNIVI
+1141 RCRLKNIVI
-1150 KNGHHYGNY
+1150 RNGHHYGNY

-1172 RKDGDYDRNA
+1172 RRDGDYDRNA
-1182 YKKALEAGGWT
+1182 YKKALEEGGWT

-1206 IADVVERKANF
+1206 IADVVERKFGF
-1217 TRKQSLTDQE
+1217 TRKQSLTADE
-1227 LKTEKVS
+1227 LKTEDVA
-1234 GLDDYNRRAYVAAYN
+1234 GLDDYNRREYVKAYR
-1249 NIFNDLDTSGCSLG
+1249 NIFNDVDKAGCQLD
-1263 DAGNMPVAD
+1263 DAGTMPVAD
-1272 ALHYIGAVCTNGKN
+1272 ALRYIGAVCTNGKN

-1292 MTVCGTLD
+1292 MMKCGTVD
-1300 NVARHHGPSTD
+1300 KVAKHPGSRTLT
-1311 WQTEQE
+1311 QEQQ

>member
-292 PVQPGKIGGLGGGN
+292 PVQPGKIGGLGGGS

-342 AEFNRKWDW
+342 AKFNRKWDW

-361 FLNGIFS
+361 FLNGVFS

-487 FAKDGIYTA
+487 FAKDGLYTA
-496 DFDSTKDAGKWTV
+496 DFASTKNDGKWTV
-509 FHYVVGIPTNRL
+509 FHYVVGIPTAKL

-541 DRGTTFNSNIP
+541 DKGTTFNSNIS

-581 PTQASTGTATADAGS
+581 PTKASTGTATADAGS

-611 ADAASGTEVAPEE
+611 ADAASGAGVAPEE
-624 VEALGKQPMMKYTAF
+624 VAALQTPIKYTKF

-645 GGIMKDAGE
+645 GGIMKDAGD
-654 TDAKDSLSVS
+654 TNAKDSLSVS

-694 VSSQGAKINGMPY
+694 VSNQGAKINGMPY

-761 HMNIQKYTGSWSE
+761 HMEIKKYEGSWSK
-774 QLTDSA
+774 QLTGP
-780 GFVTNELGKERKSGL
+780 GFVTNELGEERKSGL

-861 TAILGQDRPG
+861 TGILGQDRPG

-885 GVMEVPGFPTST
+885 GVMEVPGFPTIKGDDQ
-897 GNDPVDN
+897 GNKEEPVRP
-904 DPPVQPEAPKP
+904 DPPTP

-941 GRRDVGLTIPTV
+941 GRRDVGLTIPTD
-953 FGFNTSLNS
+953 FGFNTSLTLNS
-962 ANCRAVGLQ
+962 AKCRAVGLQ

-999 NAAPELTA
+999 NADPELTA
-1007 KNTEVV
+1007 KKTEVV

-1031 QKNLLNREVPIEV
+1031 QKNLLNKEVPIEV
-1044 VCSLGKTIGATS
+1044 VCSLGKTIGANS
-1056 VDPDAR
+1056 VDQDALLTSQR
-1062 VIKEAWTNTFGA
+1062 WTNTFGA
-1074 FAAYTGVN
+1074 FAAYIGVN

-1091 PGKDGNLQPDK
+1091 PIKGELQPDQ
-1102 RFWGCNDIYVPGTA
+1102 RFWGCNDIYRDGTA
-1116 DESKKYKGKVYQ
+1116 DTAKKYKGEVYH
-1128 PSVAYCNNHKGDA
+1128 PSVAYCNKKKGDA
-1141 KCRLKNIVI
+1141 NCRIKNIVI
-1150 KNGHHYGNY
+1150 KRGHHYGNY

-1182 YKKALEAGGWT
+1182 YKKALEEGGWT

-1206 IADVVERKANF
+1206 IADVVEQRAAF
-1217 TRKQSLTDQE
+1217 TRKERLNDDE
-1227 LKTEKVS
+1227 LKEAKVS
-1234 GLDDYNRRAYVAAYN
+1234 GLDDYNRKQYVAAYRQILRDDDN
-1249 NIFNDLDTSGCSLG
+1249 SGCGLD

-1292 MTVCGTLD
+1292 MRVCGTRD
-1300 NVARHHGPSTD
+1300 DVAKQPGLHTN

>member
-351 IKWKDKMLQG
+351 IKWKDNLLKTWLAG
-361 FLNGIFS
+361 AFN
-368 CLATGTDDWSM
+368 CLVTGDEDGAM
-379 GKMFGAAAGEGKES
+379 GKVFGAAKGAGNAD
-393 KCGKYTAKDWEQCPD
+393 KCGKYTAESWAKCERCRSF
-408 CMNKGK
+408 GE
-414 FGKASCW
+414 FGKDACHG
-421 ALFNYKGD
+421 LFNYTGA
-429 DGQKN
+429 DGQKD
-434 PWSSGSPN
+434 PWSGGNQNSES
-442 EATLGPI
+442 LGFFS
-449 AQRVDCLSN
+449 QRIDCLSN
-458 GFGGAFGKMWSK
+458 GLGGAFGKMWSK

-487 FAKDGIYTA
+487 FAKDGLYTA
-496 DFDSTKDAGKWTV
+496 DFASTKNDGKWTV

-541 DRGTTFNSNIP
+541 DKGTTFNSNIP
-552 AMTKRKDFVP
+552 AMKDRKNFVP

-567 VAIKNKKIRKDKPA
+567 VAIKNKKIRKNGEV
-581 PTQASTGTATADAGS
+581 STIDHNADDESGYTFTADELSLMEIQENG
-596 KNTPAPTQASSGTAT
+596 GI
-611 ADAASGTEVAPEE
+611 
-624 VEALGKQPMMKYTAF
+624 KYTEF
-639 LGVLRK
+639 LNNLRK
-645 GGIMKDAGE
+645 GGVMIDAGE

-694 VSSQGAKINGMPY
+694 VSNQGAKINGMPY

-716 AGDEAYNAMKSRFLI
+716 TGEAAYNAMKSRFLI

-761 HMNIQKYTGSWSE
+761 HMEIQKYKGSWSKE
-774 QLTDSA
+774 LTGP
-780 GFVTNELGKERKSGL
+780 GFVTNSLGTERKSGL

-803 NSANIKKLRG
+803 NSANIIKLRG

-885 GVMEVPGFPTST
+885 GVMEVPGFPTIT
-897 GNDPVDN
+897 DDNPVDN

-941 GRRDVGLTIPTV
+941 GRKDVGLTIPTV

-1044 VCSLGKTIGATS
+1044 VCSLGKTIGYTS

-1062 VIKEAWTNTFGA
+1062 VLRNVWRNTFGA

-1082 SSFYPAPLV
+1082 SSFYPAPVV
-1091 PGKDGNLQPDK
+1091 PGEDGKEYADR
-1102 RFWGCNDIYVPGTA
+1102 RFWGCNDIKTSARTA
-1116 DESKKYKGKVYQ
+1116 DEEKNADGTLYKMSVDDCKKS
-1128 PSVAYCNNHKGDA
+1128 PRDA
-1141 KCRLKNIVI
+1141 RCRLKNIVI
-1150 KNGHHYGNY
+1150 RNGHHYGNY
-1159 NWNGKYGPLGQVR
+1159 NWNGKYGPLGQVA
-1172 RKDGDYDRNA
+1172 RKDGAYDRDP
-1182 YKKALEAGGWT
+1182 YKKALEEGGWT

-1217 TRKQSLTDQE
+1217 TRKQSLTADE
-1227 LKTEKVS
+1227 LKTEDVA
-1234 GLDDYNRRAYVAAYN
+1234 GLDDYNRREYVKAYR
-1249 NIFNDLDTSGCSLG
+1249 NIFNDVDKAGCQLD
-1263 DAGNMPVAD
+1263 DAGTMPVAD
-1272 ALHYIGAVCTNGKN
+1272 ALRYIGAVCTNGKN

-1292 MTVCGTLD
+1292 MMKCGTVD
-1300 NVARHHGPSTD
+1300 KVAKHPGSRTLT
-1311 WQTEQE
+1311 QEQQ

>member
-351 IKWKDKMLQG
+351 IKWKDNLLKTWLAG
-361 FLNGIFS
+361 AFN
-368 CLATGTDDWSM
+368 CLVTGDEDGAM
-379 GKMFGAAAGEGKES
+379 GKVFGAAKGAGNAD
-393 KCGKYTAKDWEQCPD
+393 KCGKYTEDDWKNCAD

-421 ALFNYKGD
+421 ALFNYTGA

-434 PWSSGSPN
+434 PWSGGNQNSES
-442 EATLGPI
+442 LGFFS
-449 AQRVDCLSN
+449 QRIDCLSN
-458 GFGGAFGKMWSK
+458 GLGGAFGKMWRK

-541 DRGTTFNSNIP
+541 DKGTTFNSNIS
-552 AMTKRKDFVP
+552 AMKDRKNFVP

-567 VAIKNKKIRKDKPA
+567 VAIKNKKIRKDT
-581 PTQASTGTATADAGS
+581 PT
-596 KNTPAPTQASSGTAT
+596 PTKASSGTDT
-611 ADAASGTEVAPEE
+611 TGAASGAEVAPEE
-624 VEALGKQPMMKYTAF
+624 VEALQTPIKYTKF

-694 VSSQGAKINGMPY
+694 VSNQGAKIDGMPY

-716 AGDEAYNAMKSRFLI
+716 SGDMAYNLMKSRFLI
-731 SYMIQGEDN
+731 SYSVQGQNN
-740 DVASAITTS
+740 DVAQAITTS
-749 TNIAHGQ
+749 TDIAQGQ

-761 HMNIQKYTGSWSE
+761 HMDIQKYTGSWST
-774 QLTDSA
+774 QMTGP
-780 GFVTNELGKERKSGL
+780 GFVTNSLGTERTSDL
-795 SAGYQVIA
+795 SEGYQVIA

-828 IRQCDSLSVDGESIN
+828 IRQCDSLSVDGKSIN
-843 KGGCQNG
+843 EGGCQNG
-850 VIKERDEKGKV
+850 VIKERDEKGNV
-861 TAILGQDRPG
+861 TGILGQDRPG

-885 GVMEVPGFPTST
+885 GVMEVPGFPTIT
-897 GNDPVDN
+897 DDNPVDN

-941 GRRDVGLTIPTV
+941 GRKDVGLTIPTV

-999 NAAPELTA
+999 NADPELTA

-1044 VCSLGKTIGATS
+1044 VCSLGKTIGYTS

-1062 VIKEAWTNTFGA
+1062 VLRNVWRNTFGA

-1082 SSFYPAPLV
+1082 SSFYPAPVV
-1091 PGKDGNLQPDK
+1091 PGEDGKEYADR
-1102 RFWGCNDIYVPGTA
+1102 RFWGCNDIKTSARTA
-1116 DESKKYKGKVYQ
+1116 DEEKNADGTLYKMSVDDCKKS
-1128 PSVAYCNNHKGDA
+1128 PRDA
-1141 KCRLKNIVI
+1141 RCRLKNIVI
-1150 KNGHHYGNY
+1150 RNGHHYGNY

-1172 RKDGDYDRNA
+1172 RRDGDYDRNA
-1182 YKKALEAGGWT
+1182 YKKALEEGGWT

-1206 IADVVERKANF
+1206 IADVVERKFGF
-1217 TRKQSLTDQE
+1217 TRKQSLTADE
-1227 LKTEKVS
+1227 LKTEDVA
-1234 GLDDYNRRAYVAAYN
+1234 GLDDYNRREYVKAYR
-1249 NIFNDLDTSGCSLG
+1249 NIFNDVDKAGCQLD
-1263 DAGNMPVAD
+1263 DAGTMPVAD
-1272 ALHYIGAVCTNGKN
+1272 ALRYIGAVCTNGKN

-1292 MTVCGTLD
+1292 MMKCGTVD
-1300 NVARHHGPSTD
+1300 KVAKHPGSRTLT
-1311 WQTEQE
+1311 QEQQ

>member
-342 AEFNRKWDW
+342 AKFNRKWDW
-351 IKWKDKMLQG
+351 IKWKDNLLKTWLAG
-361 FLNGIFS
+361 AFN
-368 CLATGTDDWSM
+368 CLVTGDEDGAM
-379 GKMFGAAAGEGKES
+379 GKVFGAAKGAGNAD
-393 KCGKYTAKDWEQCPD
+393 KCGKYTEDDWKNCAD

-421 ALFNYKGD
+421 ALFNYTGA

-434 PWSSGSPN
+434 PWSGGNQNSES
-442 EATLGPI
+442 LGFFS
-449 AQRVDCLSN
+449 QRIDCLSN
-458 GFGGAFGKMWSK
+458 GLGGAFGKMWRK

-496 DFDSTKDAGKWTV
+496 DFASTRNDGKWTV
-509 FHYVVGIPTNRL
+509 FHYVVGIPTAKL

-541 DRGTTFNSNIP
+541 DRGTTFNSNIS
-552 AMTKRKDFVP
+552 AMKDRKNFVP

-567 VAIKNKKIRKDKPA
+567 VAIKNKKIRKNGEV
-581 PTQASTGTATADAGS
+581 STIDHNADDESGYTFTADELSLMEIQENG
-596 KNTPAPTQASSGTAT
+596 GI
-611 ADAASGTEVAPEE
+611 
-624 VEALGKQPMMKYTAF
+624 KYTEF
-639 LGVLRK
+639 LNNLRK
-645 GGIMKDAGE
+645 GGVMIDAGE

-694 VSSQGAKINGMPY
+694 VSNQGAKINGMPY

-716 AGDEAYNAMKSRFLI
+716 TGEAAYNAMKSRFLI
-731 SYMIQGEDN
+731 SYSVQGQNN
-740 DVASAITTS
+740 DVAQAITTS
-749 TNIAHGQ
+749 TDIAQGQ
-756 YYDIP
+756 FYDIP
-761 HMNIQKYTGSWSE
+761 HMDIKPYKGSWSE
-774 QLTDSA
+774 QMTGP
-780 GFVTNELGKERKSGL
+780 GFVTNSLGTERKSGL

-828 IRQCDSLSVDGESIN
+828 IRQCDSLSVDGKSIN
-843 KGGCQNG
+843 EGGCQNG

-861 TAILGQDRPG
+861 TGILGQDRPG

-885 GVMEVPGFPTST
+885 NNYIGFSVTLGDDNNP
-897 GNDPVDN
+897 DPV
-904 DPPVQPEAPKP
+904 PPQPEVKP
-915 EPGKVKLDLANYL
+915 VPQNPQEKILQFADNMN
-928 SGNGGIPAKYNEQ
+928 GNKGIPSKYQE
-941 GRRDVGLTIPTV
+941 RTGLLNIPTLSV
-953 FGFNTSLNS
+953 NGKGGAKPFNETLNS
-962 ANCRAVGLQ
+962 KECLAVGVARGGGSAPLLQ
-971 RLAKKDAAQAVFNN
+971 QDVAADYINSVIASTNASQAFT
-985 SAAKSY
+985 AA
-991 VDSVLAAV
+991 
-999 NAAPELTA
+999 
-1007 KNTEVV
+1007 NTKFV
-1013 HSGEVSVGQLV
+1013 HSGKVSVPQLV
-1024 DAMTIAY
+1024 DAMTVAY
-1031 QKNLLNREVPIEV
+1031 AQDKNAKVPLEV
-1044 VCSLGKTIGATS
+1044 VCSLGKTIGFNS
-1056 VDPDAR
+1056 YDPQMLKLRAPWR
-1062 VIKEAWTNTFGA
+1062 NTFGA
-1074 FAAYTGVN
+1074 FAAYTSAD
-1082 SSFYPAPLV
+1082 SSYFPAPLTLQNSKNLDLANTTEAQRKKMLIADRRFL
-1091 PGKDGNLQPDK
+1091 GCGAIKQGNGVTIKAMD
-1102 RFWGCNDIYVPGTA
+1102 
-1116 DESKKYKGKVYQ
+1116 
-1128 PSVAYCNNHKGDA
+1128 SVRPY
-1141 KCRLKNIVI
+1141 
-1150 KNGHHYGNY
+1150 HYGRY
-1159 NWNGKYGPLGQVR
+1159 NWNEMSTGDKADVPFIGQTGR
-1172 RKDGDYDRNA
+1172 DGYLS
-1182 YKKALEAGGWT
+1182 ALERGGWV
-1193 TNADDPNA
+1193 TNARDPQA
-1201 FPLHA
+1201 YPLHA
-1206 IADVVERKANF
+1206 IAEAVGFQRKESV
-1217 TRKQSLTDQE
+1217 TKQE
-1227 LKTEKVS
+1227 LAASSNKTIDS
-1234 GLDDYNRRAYVAAYN
+1234 LNRKEYLTQNYHL
-1249 NIFNDLDTSGCSLG
+1249 FNENSADPCGLG
-1263 DAGNMPVAD
+1263 DGVMPVED
-1272 ALHYIGAVCTNGKN
+1272 ALRYIGALCINGKN
-1286 KKPGNG
+1286 AKPSNSNNR
-1292 MTVCGTLD
+1292 VCGKYYGVAGESTTSTYDSNETLD
-1300 NVARHHGPSTD
+1300 VNNM
-1311 WQTEQE
+1311 

>member
-351 IKWKDKMLQG
+351 IKWKDNLLKTWLAG
-361 FLNGIFS
+361 AFN
-368 CLATGTDDWSM
+368 CLVTGDEDGAM
-379 GKMFGAAAGEGKES
+379 GKVFGAAKGAGNAD
-393 KCGKYTAKDWEQCPD
+393 KCGKYTAESWAKCERCRSF
-408 CMNKGK
+408 GE
-414 FGKASCW
+414 FGKDACHG
-421 ALFNYKGD
+421 LFNYKGD
-429 DGQKN
+429 DGQKD
-434 PWSSGSPN
+434 PWSGGNQNSES
-442 EATLGPI
+442 LGFFS
-449 AQRVDCLSN
+449 QRIDCLSN
-458 GFGGAFGKMWSK
+458 GLGGAFGKMWNK

-509 FHYVVGIPTNRL
+509 FHYVVGIPTDQL
-521 SAYYQMTPT
+521 SAYYKMTPT

-541 DRGTTFNSNIP
+541 DKGTTFNSNIS
-552 AMTKRKDFVP
+552 AMKDRKNFVP

-581 PTQASTGTATADAGS
+581 PTKAST
-596 KNTPAPTQASSGTAT
+596 GTAT

-624 VEALGKQPMMKYTAF
+624 VEALQTPIKYTKF

-694 VSSQGAKINGMPY
+694 VSNQGAKIDGMPY

-716 AGDEAYNAMKSRFLI
+716 SGDMAYNLMKSRFLI
-731 SYMIQGEDN
+731 SYSVQGQNN
-740 DVASAITTS
+740 DVAQAITTS
-749 TNIAHGQ
+749 TDIAQGQ

-761 HMNIQKYTGSWSE
+761 HMDIQKYTGSWST
-774 QLTDSA
+774 QMTGP
-780 GFVTNELGKERKSGL
+780 GFVTNSLGTERTSDL

-861 TAILGQDRPG
+861 TGILGQDRPG

-885 GVMEVPGFPTST
+885 NNYIGFPVDLDDDRV
-897 GNDPVDN
+897 DPV
-904 DPPVQPEAPKP
+904 PPQPDPKP
-915 EPGKVKLDLANYL
+915 DSQKPQEKILQFADNMN
-928 SGNGGIPAKYNEQ
+928 GNKGIPAKYQE
-941 GRRDVGLTIPTV
+941 RKGLLQIPTLFV
-953 FGFNTSLNS
+953 NGKGGARPFNEAVNTKECL
-962 ANCRAVGLQ
+962 AVGAIRSL
-971 RLAKKDAAQAVFNN
+971 KKTEPAAVLEQDAAKA
-985 SAAKSY
+985 Y
-991 VDSVLAAV
+991 LDSVV
-999 NAAPELTA
+999 NQTNASQAFTA
-1007 KNTEVV
+1007 GNARFE
-1013 HSGEVSVGQLV
+1013 HSGTVSIPQLV
-1024 DAMTIAY
+1024 DAMTVAY
-1031 QKNLLNREVPIEV
+1031 TQDSNAQVPIEV
-1044 VCSLGKTIGATS
+1044 VCALGKTIGLNS
-1056 VDPDAR
+1056 FDPQMLNVR
-1062 VIKEAWTNTFGA
+1062 EQWRNTFGA
-1074 FAAYTGVN
+1074 FAAYTGAD
-1082 SSFYPAPLV
+1082 SSYFPTPFTIENKKN
-1091 PGKDGNLQPDK
+1091 KDLNTLKDDAMRK
-1102 RFWGCNDIYVPGTA
+1102 MLIADRRFLGCGAVRQGDGTIMKARA
-1116 DESKKYKGKVYQ
+1116 DVRPY
-1128 PSVAYCNNHKGDA
+1128 
-1141 KCRLKNIVI
+1141 
-1150 KNGHHYGNY
+1150 HYGRY
-1159 NWNGKYGPLGQVR
+1159 NWNELATGDHPSIGYSGTSGR
-1172 RKDGDYDRNA
+1172 DGYLR
-1182 YKKALEAGGWT
+1182 ALEEGGWT
-1193 TNADDPNA
+1193 TNARKA
-1201 FPLHA
+1201 ESFPLHA
-1206 IADVVERKANF
+1206 IAEAVGFQRQDRA
-1217 TRKQSLTDQE
+1217 TKQEVAKYGSNGTIDS
-1227 LKTEKVS
+1227 V
-1234 GLDDYNRRAYVAAYN
+1234 NRAKYHAAY
-1249 NIFNDLDTSGCSLG
+1249 IHLFNEDSSDACNLSGT
-1263 DAGNMPVAD
+1263 MKVED
-1272 ALHYIGAVCTNGKN
+1272 ALKYIGALCINGKN
-1286 KKPGNG
+1286 AKPSNNNNDE
-1292 MTVCGTLD
+1292 CGTYYGVAQEFGHSNTKMLD
-1300 NVARHHGPSTD
+1300 AANVMLGV
-1311 WQTEQE
+1311 QN

>member
-351 IKWKDKMLQG
+351 IKWKDNLLKTWLAG
-361 FLNGIFS
+361 AFN
-368 CLATGTDDWSM
+368 CLVTGDEDGAM
-379 GKMFGAAAGEGKES
+379 GKVFGAAKGAGNAD
-393 KCGKYTAKDWEQCPD
+393 KCGKYTAESWAKCERCRSF
-408 CMNKGK
+408 GE
-414 FGKASCW
+414 FGKDACHG
-421 ALFNYKGD
+421 LFNYKGD
-429 DGQKN
+429 DGQKD
-434 PWSSGSPN
+434 PWSGGNQNSES
-442 EATLGPI
+442 LGFFS
-449 AQRVDCLSN
+449 QRIDCLSN
-458 GFGGAFGKMWSK
+458 GLGGAFGKMWSK

-496 DFDSTKDAGKWTV
+496 DFDSTKNDGKWTV
-509 FHYVVGIPTNRL
+509 FHYVVGIPTAKL

-567 VAIKNKKIRKDKPA
+567 VAIKNKKIRKNGEV
-581 PTQASTGTATADAGS
+581 STIDHNADDESGYTFTADELSLMEIQENG
-596 KNTPAPTQASSGTAT
+596 GI
-611 ADAASGTEVAPEE
+611 
-624 VEALGKQPMMKYTAF
+624 KYTEF
-639 LGVLRK
+639 LNNLRK
-645 GGIMKDAGE
+645 GGVMIDAGE

-694 VSSQGAKINGMPY
+694 VSNQGAKINGMPY

-716 AGDEAYNAMKSRFLI
+716 TGEAAYNAMKSRFLI

-761 HMNIQKYTGSWSE
+761 HMDIKPYKGSWSE
-774 QLTDSA
+774 QMTGS
-780 GFVTNELGKERKSGL
+780 GFVTNSLGKERNAQNL
-795 SAGYQVIA
+795 ATGYQVIA

-885 GVMEVPGFPTST
+885 NNYIGFPVTLDDD
-897 GNDPVDN
+897 NNPDPV
-904 DPPVQPEAPKP
+904 PPQPEVKPAPQNPQEKT
-915 EPGKVKLDLANYL
+915 LQFADNMN
-928 SGNGGIPAKYNEQ
+928 GNKGIPSKYQE
-941 GRRDVGLTIPTV
+941 RTGLLNIPTLSV
-953 FGFNTSLNS
+953 NGKGGAKPFNETLNS
-962 ANCRAVGLQ
+962 KECLAVGVARGGGSAPLLQ
-971 RLAKKDAAQAVFNN
+971 QDVAADYINSVIASTNASQAFT
-985 SAAKSY
+985 AA
-991 VDSVLAAV
+991 
-999 NAAPELTA
+999 
-1007 KNTEVV
+1007 NTKFV
-1013 HSGEVSVGQLV
+1013 HSGKVSVPQLV
-1024 DAMTIAY
+1024 DAMTVAY
-1031 QKNLLNREVPIEV
+1031 AQDKNAKVPLEV
-1044 VCSLGKTIGATS
+1044 VCSLGKTIGFNS
-1056 VDPDAR
+1056 YDPQMMKLRAPWR
-1062 VIKEAWTNTFGA
+1062 NTFGA
-1074 FAAYTGVN
+1074 FAAYTSAD
-1082 SSFYPAPLV
+1082 SSYFPAPLTLQNAKNLDLANTTEAQRKKMLIADRRFL
-1091 PGKDGNLQPDK
+1091 GCGAIKQGNGVTIKAMD
-1102 RFWGCNDIYVPGTA
+1102 
-1116 DESKKYKGKVYQ
+1116 
-1128 PSVAYCNNHKGDA
+1128 SVRPY
-1141 KCRLKNIVI
+1141 
-1150 KNGHHYGNY
+1150 HYGRY
-1159 NWNGKYGPLGQVR
+1159 NWNEMSTGDKADVPFIGQTGR
-1172 RKDGDYDRNA
+1172 DGYLS
-1182 YKKALEAGGWT
+1182 ALERGGWV
-1193 TNADDPNA
+1193 TNANDPKA
-1201 FPLHA
+1201 YPLHA
-1206 IADVVERKANF
+1206 IAEAVGFQRKESV
-1217 TRKQSLTDQE
+1217 TKQE
-1227 LKTEKVS
+1227 LAASSNKTIDS
-1234 GLDDYNRRAYVAAYN
+1234 LNRKEYLTQNYHL
-1249 NIFNDLDTSGCSLG
+1249 FNENSADPCGLG
-1263 DAGNMPVAD
+1263 DGVMPVED
-1272 ALHYIGAVCTNGKN
+1272 ALRYIGALCINGKN
-1286 KKPGNG
+1286 AKPSNSNNR
-1292 MTVCGTLD
+1292 VCGKYYGVAGESTTSTYDSNETLD
-1300 NVARHHGPSTD
+1300 VNNM
-1311 WQTEQE
+1311 

>member
-351 IKWKDKMLQG
+351 IKWKDNLLKTWLAG
-361 FLNGIFS
+361 AFN
-368 CLATGTDDWSM
+368 CLVTGDEDGAM
-379 GKMFGAAAGEGKES
+379 GKVFGAAKGAGNAD
-393 KCGKYTAKDWEQCPD
+393 KCGKYTEDDWKNCAD
-408 CMNKGK
+408 CMSKGK
-414 FGKASCW
+414 FGKPSCW

-429 DGQKN
+429 NGQKD
-434 PWSSGSPN
+434 PWSGGNQNSES
-442 EATLGPI
+442 LGFFS
-449 AQRVDCLSN
+449 QRIDCLSN
-458 GFGGAFGKMWSK
+458 GLGGAFGKMWRK

-509 FHYVVGIPTNRL
+509 FHYVVGIPTAKL

-567 VAIKNKKIRKDKPA
+567 VAIKNKKIRKNGEV
-581 PTQASTGTATADAGS
+581 STIDHNADDESGYTFTADELSLMEIQENG
-596 KNTPAPTQASSGTAT
+596 GI
-611 ADAASGTEVAPEE
+611 
-624 VEALGKQPMMKYTAF
+624 KYTEF
-639 LGVLRK
+639 LNNLRK
-645 GGIMKDAGE
+645 GGVMIDAGE

-694 VSSQGAKINGMPY
+694 VSNQGAKINGMPY

-716 AGDEAYNAMKSRFLI
+716 TGEAAYNAMKSRFLI
-731 SYMIQGEDN
+731 SYSVQGQNN
-740 DVASAITTS
+740 DVAQAITTS
-749 TNIAHGQ
+749 TDIAQGQ
-756 YYDIP
+756 FYDIP
-761 HMNIQKYTGSWSE
+761 HMDIKPYKGSWSE
-774 QLTDSA
+774 QMTGP
-780 GFVTNELGKERKSGL
+780 GFVTNSLGTERKSGL

-828 IRQCDSLSVDGESIN
+828 IRQCDSLSVDGKSIN
-843 KGGCQNG
+843 EGGCQNG

-861 TAILGQDRPG
+861 TGILGQDRPG

-885 GVMEVPGFPTST
+885 NNYIGFSVTLGDDNNP
-897 GNDPVDN
+897 DPV
-904 DPPVQPEAPKP
+904 PPQPEVKP
-915 EPGKVKLDLANYL
+915 VPQNPQEKILQFADNMN
-928 SGNGGIPAKYNEQ
+928 GNKGIPSKYQE
-941 GRRDVGLTIPTV
+941 RTGLLNIPTLSV
-953 FGFNTSLNS
+953 NGKGGAKPFNETLNS
-962 ANCRAVGLQ
+962 KECLAVGVARGGGSAPLLQ
-971 RLAKKDAAQAVFNN
+971 QDVAADYINSVIASTNASQAFT
-985 SAAKSY
+985 AA
-991 VDSVLAAV
+991 
-999 NAAPELTA
+999 
-1007 KNTEVV
+1007 NTKFV
-1013 HSGEVSVGQLV
+1013 HSGKVSVPQLV
-1024 DAMTIAY
+1024 DAMTVAY
-1031 QKNLLNREVPIEV
+1031 AQDKNAKVPLEV
-1044 VCSLGKTIGATS
+1044 VCSLGKTIGFNS
-1056 VDPDAR
+1056 YDPQMMKLRAPWR
-1062 VIKEAWTNTFGA
+1062 NTFGA
-1074 FAAYTGVN
+1074 FAAYTSAD
-1082 SSFYPAPLV
+1082 SSYFPAPLTLQNAKNLDLANTTEAQRKKMLIADRRFL
-1091 PGKDGNLQPDK
+1091 GCGAIKQGNGVTIKAMD
-1102 RFWGCNDIYVPGTA
+1102 
-1116 DESKKYKGKVYQ
+1116 
-1128 PSVAYCNNHKGDA
+1128 SVRPY
-1141 KCRLKNIVI
+1141 
-1150 KNGHHYGNY
+1150 HYGRY
-1159 NWNGKYGPLGQVR
+1159 NWNEMSTGDKADVPFIGQTGR
-1172 RKDGDYDRNA
+1172 DGYLS
-1182 YKKALEAGGWT
+1182 ALERGGWV
-1193 TNADDPNA
+1193 TNANDPKA
-1201 FPLHA
+1201 YPLHA
-1206 IADVVERKANF
+1206 IAEAVGFQRKESV
-1217 TRKQSLTDQE
+1217 TKQE
-1227 LKTEKVS
+1227 LAASSNKTIDS
-1234 GLDDYNRRAYVAAYN
+1234 LNRKEYLTQNYHL
-1249 NIFNDLDTSGCSLG
+1249 FNENSADPCGLG
-1263 DAGNMPVAD
+1263 DGVMPVED
-1272 ALHYIGAVCTNGKN
+1272 ALRYIGALCINGKN
-1286 KKPGNG
+1286 AKPSNSNNR
-1292 MTVCGTLD
+1292 VCGKYYGVAGESTTSTYDSNETLD
-1300 NVARHHGPSTD
+1300 VNNM
-1311 WQTEQE
+1311 

>member
-292 PVQPGKIGGLGGGN
+292 PVQPGKIGGLGGGS

-335 RAQKEWE
+335 RSQKEWE
-342 AEFNRKWDW
+342 AKFNRKWDW

-379 GKMFGAAAGEGKES
+379 GKMFGAEADAGKEPTC
-393 KCGKYTAKDWEQCPD
+393 CGKKASKIAALLKQKTGKD
-408 CMNKGK
+408 
-414 FGKASCW
+414 FGKEACD
-421 ALFNYKGD
+421 NYVTEVGKDRCPTGWD
-429 DGQKN
+429 DGNKN
-434 PWSSGSPN
+434 KV
-442 EATLGPI
+442 TMGPI

-458 GFGGAFGKMWSK
+458 GFGASFSKMWSK

-487 FAKDGIYTA
+487 FAKDGLYTA
-496 DFDSTKDAGKWTV
+496 DFASTKNDGKWTV
-509 FHYVVGIPTNRL
+509 FHYVVGIPTAKL
-521 SAYYQMTPT
+521 AAYYQMTPT

-567 VAIKNKKIRKDKPA
+567 VAIKNKKIRKNGEV
-581 PTQASTGTATADAGS
+581 STINHNADDEAAYTFTADELSLMEIQENG
-596 KNTPAPTQASSGTAT
+596 GI
-611 ADAASGTEVAPEE
+611 
-624 VEALGKQPMMKYTAF
+624 KYSEF
-639 LGVLRK
+639 LNNLRK
-645 GGIMKDAGE
+645 GGVMIDAGE

-694 VSSQGAKINGMPY
+694 VSNQGAKINGMPY

-716 AGDEAYNAMKSRFLI
+716 TGEAAYNAMKSRFLI

-761 HMNIQKYTGSWSE
+761 HMDIKPYKGSWSE
-774 QLTDSA
+774 QMTGN
-780 GFVTNELGKERKSGL
+780 GFVTNSLGTERKSGL

-828 IRQCDSLSVDGESIN
+828 IRQCDSLSVDGKSIN
-843 KGGCQNG
+843 EGGCQNG

-861 TAILGQDRPG
+861 TGILGQDRPG

-885 GVMEVPGFPTST
+885 GVMEVPGFPTIT
-897 GNDPVDN
+897 GNDPA
-904 DPPVQPEAPKP
+904 PQQEPVQPQPIVQ

-941 GRRDVGLTIPTV
+941 GRKDVGLTIPTD
-953 FGFNTSLNS
+953 FGFHTSLNS

-999 NAAPELTA
+999 NAAPELMA
-1007 KNTEVV
+1007 KKTEVV

-1044 VCSLGKTIGATS
+1044 VCSLGKTIGYTS

-1062 VIKEAWTNTFGA
+1062 VLRNVWRNTFGA

-1082 SSFYPAPLV
+1082 SSFYPSPVV
-1091 PGKDGNLQPDK
+1091 PGEDGKEYADR
-1102 RFWGCNDIYVPGTA
+1102 RFWGCNDIKTSARTA
-1116 DESKKYKGKVYQ
+1116 DEEKNADGTLYKMSVDDCKKS
-1128 PSVAYCNNHKGDA
+1128 PRDA
-1141 KCRLKNIVI
+1141 RCRLKNIVI
-1150 KNGHHYGNY
+1150 RNGHHYGNY
-1159 NWNGKYGPLGQVR
+1159 NWNGKYGPLGQVA
-1172 RKDGDYDRNA
+1172 RKDGAYDRDP
-1182 YKKALEAGGWT
+1182 YKKALEEGGWT

-1206 IADVVERKANF
+1206 IADVVERKFGF
-1217 TRKQSLTDQE
+1217 TRKQSLTADE
-1227 LKTEKVS
+1227 LKTEDVA
-1234 GLDDYNRRAYVAAYN
+1234 GLDDYNRREYVKAYR
-1249 NIFNDLDTSGCSLG
+1249 NIFNDVDKAGCQLD
-1263 DAGNMPVAD
+1263 DAGTMPVAD
-1272 ALHYIGAVCTNGKN
+1272 ALRYIGAVCTNGKN

-1292 MTVCGTLD
+1292 MMKCGTVD
-1300 NVARHHGPSTD
+1300 NVAKHPGSRTLT
-1311 WQTEQE
+1311 QEQQ

>member
-306 FGPGGGKGNLDRKF
+306 FGPGGGKGNFDRKF
-320 TYNGKEPWWWDMMKT
+320 HYNGKEPWWWDMMKT

-342 AEFNRKWDW
+342 AKFNRKWDW
-351 IKWKDKMLQG
+351 IKWKDQMLQG

-379 GKMFGAAAGEGKES
+379 GKIFGAAADAGSEPTCCGKKASKIAGLIKQQTGLAFGKEGCNNYVTYVGKD
-393 KCGKYTAKDWEQCPD
+393 KCPGGWNDG
-408 CMNKGK
+408 NKN
-414 FGKASCW
+414 SV
-421 ALFNYKGD
+421 
-429 DGQKN
+429 
-434 PWSSGSPN
+434 
-442 EATLGPI
+442 TLGPI

-567 VAIKNKKIRKDKPA
+567 VAIKNKKIRKNGKV
-581 PTQASTGTATADAGS
+581 STIDHNADDESAYTFTADELSLMEIQENG
-596 KNTPAPTQASSGTAT
+596 GI
-611 ADAASGTEVAPEE
+611 
-624 VEALGKQPMMKYTAF
+624 KYTEF
-639 LGVLRK
+639 LNNLRK
-645 GGIMKDAGE
+645 GGVMIDAGE

-716 AGDEAYNAMKSRFLI
+716 TGEAAYNAMKSRFLI

-761 HMNIQKYTGSWSE
+761 HMDIKPYKGSWSE
-774 QLTDSA
+774 QMTGS
-780 GFVTNELGKERKSGL
+780 GFVTNSLGTERNAQNL
-795 SAGYQVIA
+795 ATGYQVIA

-885 GVMEVPGFPTST
+885 GVMEVPGFPTIT
-897 GNDPVDN
+897 DDNPVDN

-941 GRRDVGLTIPTV
+941 GRKDVGLTIPTD
-953 FGFNTSLNS
+953 FGFHTSLNS

-1044 VCSLGKTIGATS
+1044 VCSLGKTIGYTS

-1062 VIKEAWTNTFGA
+1062 VLRNVWRNTFGA

-1082 SSFYPAPLV
+1082 SSFYPAPVV
-1091 PGKDGNLQPDK
+1091 PGEDGKEYADR
-1102 RFWGCNDIYVPGTA
+1102 RFWGCNDIKTSARTA
-1116 DESKKYKGKVYQ
+1116 DEEKNADGTLYKMSVDDCKKS
-1128 PSVAYCNNHKGDA
+1128 PRDA
-1141 KCRLKNIVI
+1141 RCRLKNIVI
-1150 KNGHHYGNY
+1150 RNGHHYGNY

-1172 RKDGDYDRNA
+1172 RRDGDYDRNA
-1182 YKKALEAGGWT
+1182 YKKALEEGGWT

-1206 IADVVERKANF
+1206 IADVVERKFGF
-1217 TRKQSLTDQE
+1217 TRKQSLTADE
-1227 LKTEKVS
+1227 LKTEDVA
-1234 GLDDYNRRAYVAAYN
+1234 GLDDYNRREYVKAYR
-1249 NIFNDLDTSGCSLG
+1249 NIFNDVDKAGCQLD
-1263 DAGNMPVAD
+1263 DAGTMPVAD
-1272 ALHYIGAVCTNGKN
+1272 ALRYIGAVCTNGKN

-1292 MTVCGTLD
+1292 MMKCGTVD
-1300 NVARHHGPSTD
+1300 KVAKHPGSRTLT
-1311 WQTEQE
+1311 QEQQ

>member
-335 RAQKEWE
+335 RSQKEWE
-342 AEFNRKWDW
+342 AKFNRKWDW
-351 IKWKDKMLQG
+351 IKWKDNLLKTWLAG
-361 FLNGIFS
+361 AFN
-368 CLATGTDDWSM
+368 CLVTGDEDGAM
-379 GKMFGAAAGEGKES
+379 GKVFGAAKGAGNAD
-393 KCGKYTAKDWEQCPD
+393 KCGKYTAESWAKCERCRSF
-408 CMNKGK
+408 GE
-414 FGKASCW
+414 FGKDACHG
-421 ALFNYKGD
+421 LFNYKGD
-429 DGQKN
+429 DGQKD
-434 PWSSGSPN
+434 PWSGGNQNSES
-442 EATLGPI
+442 LGFFS
-449 AQRVDCLSN
+449 QRIDCLSN
-458 GFGGAFGKMWSK
+458 GLGGAFGKMWSK

-487 FAKDGIYTA
+487 FAKDGLYTA
-496 DFDSTKDAGKWTV
+496 DFASTKNDGKWTV

-567 VAIKNKKIRKDKPA
+567 VAIKNKKIRKNGEVSTIDHNADDKSA
-581 PTQASTGTATADAGS
+581 YTFTADELSLMEIQENG
-596 KNTPAPTQASSGTAT
+596 GI
-611 ADAASGTEVAPEE
+611 
-624 VEALGKQPMMKYTAF
+624 KYTEF
-639 LGVLRK
+639 LNNLRK
-645 GGIMKDAGE
+645 GGVMIDAGE

-694 VSSQGAKINGMPY
+694 VSNQGAKINGMPY

-716 AGDEAYNAMKSRFLI
+716 TGEAAYNAMKSRFLI

-761 HMNIQKYTGSWSE
+761 HMDIKPYKGSWSE
-774 QLTDSA
+774 QMTGS
-780 GFVTNELGKERKSGL
+780 GFVTNSLGKERNAQNL
-795 SAGYQVIA
+795 ATGYQVIA

-885 GVMEVPGFPTST
+885 GVMEVPGFPTIT
-897 GNDPVDN
+897 GNDPA
-904 DPPVQPEAPKP
+904 PQQEPVQPQPIVQ

-941 GRRDVGLTIPTV
+941 GRKDVGLTIPTD
-953 FGFNTSLNS
+953 FGFHTSLNS

-1044 VCSLGKTIGATS
+1044 VCSLGKTIGYTS

-1062 VIKEAWTNTFGA
+1062 VLRNVWRNTFGA

-1082 SSFYPAPLV
+1082 SSFYPAPVV
-1091 PGKDGNLQPDK
+1091 PGEDGKEYADR
-1102 RFWGCNDIYVPGTA
+1102 RFWGCNDIKTSARTA
-1116 DESKKYKGKVYQ
+1116 DEEKNADGTLYKMSVDDCKKS
-1128 PSVAYCNNHKGDA
+1128 PRDA
-1141 KCRLKNIVI
+1141 RCRLKNIVI
-1150 KNGHHYGNY
+1150 RNGHHYGNY

-1172 RKDGDYDRNA
+1172 RRDGDYDRNA
-1182 YKKALEAGGWT
+1182 YKKALEEGGWT

-1206 IADVVERKANF
+1206 IADVVERKFGF
-1217 TRKQSLTDQE
+1217 TRKQSLTADE
-1227 LKTEKVS
+1227 LKTEDVA
-1234 GLDDYNRRAYVAAYN
+1234 GLDDYNRREYVKAYR
-1249 NIFNDLDTSGCSLG
+1249 NIFNDVDKAGCQLD
-1263 DAGNMPVAD
+1263 DAGTMPVAD
-1272 ALHYIGAVCTNGKN
+1272 ALRYIGAVCTNGKN

-1292 MTVCGTLD
+1292 MMKCGTVD
-1300 NVARHHGPSTD
+1300 KVAKHPGSRTLT
-1311 WQTEQE
+1311 QEQQ